1 MNKNYLMLLALVA
14 LGLSA
19 CRSDERT
26 PSGGGYLAVRVAADN
41 EVVSAASRAEG
52 DGIPDVGDFSLSI
65 AKENGELVSKWD
77 KFSDYDAEATVVP
90 VGTYTVSASYGD
102 ATTEGF
108 DGLSYAG
115 STTAN
120 VAEGETTD
128 VTIDC
133 TINKARVSIS
143 YTDAFKSYFTSYSA
157 YVSSSRGNKIDYTA
171 DETRAAYFTPGN
183 LDVYLNVT
191 RPGVS
196 GSVALKVKTLAAEVK
211 HEYRLT
217 MDVDAGTS
225 TLNIIFNDDPESTQN
240 VEFNISDA
248 ALNAP
253 APTIVAHGFTSDEPM
268 EVVEG
273 GSVEGTL
280 QAYLNAPSGLASC
293 ELVTSSAALKAQGWP
308 EKVDL
313 MALSAEDQQKL
324 TELGLVM
331 KGLGSTHDKIATV
344 EFQNVVPYLYCTGDG
359 NEEHSFTL
367 TATDVYGKTTEP
379 PLVLNVTS
387 CNNGFAVTLPES
399 VPYGSNTMSFTMNLE
414 GDASKVKF
422 YYSAY
427 GADQLFTEDNVSIF
441 SDGTTH
447 TVTLTYPDPLIDTES
462 DVKFKAEYGSKTI
475 ENTFKVEDPALTLS
489 LKNGDADVWA
499 VPYLYCTG
507 DGNEEHSFT
516 LTATDVYG
524 KTTEPPLVLNV
535 TSCNNGFAV
544 TLPESVPYGS
554 NTMSFTMNL
563 EGDASKV
570 KFYYSAY
577 GADQLF
583 TEDNVSIFSDG
594 TTHTVTLTYPDPLI
608 DTESDVKFKAEYGS
622 KTIENTFK
630 VEDPALTLSL
640 KNGDADVWAK
650 HVNFQ
655 VAASA
660 KSRSSRTVSAS
671 TIEIQY
677 KDSDDTWKKC
687 ENVSFDGQNGFEI
700 KGLISNTSYTFRAVY
715 LQREYSNEQTIK
727 TEEELGVPNA
737 GMEEWF
743 SNKIAE
749 DGTDLSG
756 NNKVYW
762 NKWYPWTENDEK
774 SKGWNTLNQTTTQYG
789 AKPSTF
795 LGLPT
800 SPYVGCCYTTNSG
813 TIRTDDKNTGTYAAL
828 IRTVGWGKGN
838 TANAFSGN
846 MGTCE
851 NVTPGELYLGTYDV
865 ASHQPKYGYSFVSRP
880 SAIQF
885 MYKYQPKNAVD
896 WFEVMVEV
904 KDASGNVLANK
915 TITKTG
921 EVSTYTSEKIELE
934 YTVAAKAA
942 ILSIIFKSSGNEN
955 CWGANT
961 DNLNPP
967 PGANLSDGE
976 YVGSQLYIDDVELIY
991 EY

>member
-41 EVVSAASRAEG
+41 EVFSAASRAEG

-157 YVSSSRGNKIDYTA
+157 YISSSRGNKIDYTA

-253 APTIVAHGFTSDEPM
+253 APTIVAHGFTSGEEAM

-344 EFQNVVPYLYCTGDG
+344 EFQNVIPYLYCTGDE

-367 TATDVYGKTTEP
+367 TATDVYGKTTETS
-379 PLVLNVTS
+379 LVVTS
-387 CNNGFAVTLPES
+387 RNNGFAVTLPES
-399 VPYGSNTMSFTMNLE
+399 VPYGSKTMRFTMNLE
-414 GDASKVKF
+414 GDASKVTF
-422 YYSAY
+422 YYFDY
-427 GADQLFTEDNVSIF
+427 GNFQQFDAENVSI
-441 SDGTTH
+441 SSEGTTH

-462 DVKFKAEYGSKTI
+462 DVKFKAQYGSKTI
-475 ENTFKVEDPALTLS
+475 EKAFKVEDPELTLS

-499 VPYLYCTG
+499 T
-507 DGNEEHSFT
+507 
-516 LTATDVYG
+516 
-524 KTTEPPLVLNV
+524 K
-535 TSCNNGFAV
+535 
-544 TLPESVPYGS
+544 
-554 NTMSFTMNL
+554 
-563 EGDASKV
+563 
-570 KFYYSAY
+570 AY
-577 GADQLF
+577 
-583 TEDNVSIFSDG
+583 V
-594 TTHTVTLTYPDPLI
+594 
-608 DTESDVKFKAEYGS
+608 
-622 KTIENTFK
+622 K
-630 VEDPALTLSL
+630 VE
-640 KNGDADVWAK
+640 
-650 HVNFQ
+650 
-655 VAASA
+655 ASA
-660 KSRSSRTVSAS
+660 KSRASRTISSS
-671 TIEIQY
+671 TVEIQY
-677 KDSDDTWKKC
+677 KDGEVWKVWPNQSYDS
-687 ENVSFDGQNGFEI
+687 E
-700 KGLISNTSYTFRAVY
+700 KGLFLLTGMGEGATDTNGVAYTLRAAYKRSGEVVTYSGELPITTEAKTQIPNSGFDDWYTDSKEQWSVGLFKNIKWFFYYPFQQGDEGHWWSTNNERAQAWTVAPVYVTTCPAVIYTYDTRTGEGKAAEIHTSGSGGEYASTSTSMYPESAFAGSIFIGSYSWSDKSEHKSLGHSFNTRPLGLSFWYKYKPYKTDAFKVLVEVKSGETVIAAGEYVPEAYSSEDLEYQQHTISLEYTNSLLKATSISVQFLST
-715 LQREYSNEQTIK
+715 NK
-727 TEEELGVPNA
+727 TS
-737 GMEEWF
+737 F
-743 SNKIAE
+743 
-749 DGTDLSG
+749 
-756 NNKVYW
+756 
-762 NKWYPWTENDEK
+762 TENDLQK
-774 SKGWNTLNQTTTQYG
+774 NGTLTLTDCADSWNAHFG
-789 AKPSTF
+789 SF
-795 LGLPT
+795 L
-800 SPYVGCCYTTNSG
+800 
-813 TIRTDDKNTGTYAAL
+813 K
-828 IRTVGWGKGN
+828 
-838 TANAFSGN
+838 
-846 MGTCE
+846 
-851 NVTPGELYLGTYDV
+851 
-865 ASHQPKYGYSFVSRP
+865 
-880 SAIQF
+880 
-885 MYKYQPKNAVD
+885 
-896 WFEVMVEV
+896 
-904 KDASGNVLANK
+904 
-915 TITKTG
+915 
-921 EVSTYTSEKIELE
+921 
-934 YTVAAKAA
+934 
-942 ILSIIFKSSGNEN
+942 
-955 CWGANT
+955 
-961 DNLNPP
+961 
-967 PGANLSDGE
+967 
-976 YVGSQLYIDDVELIY
+976 IDDVELIY
-991 EY
+991 E

>member
-253 APTIVAHGFTSDEPM
+253 APTIVAHGFTSGEAM

-280 QAYLNAPSGLASC
+280 QAYLNAPSGLAGC

-367 TATDVYGKTTEP
+367 TATDVYGKTTETS
-379 PLVLNVTS
+379 LVVTS
-387 CNNGFAVTLPES
+387 RNNGFAVTLPES

-414 GDASKVKF
+414 GDASKVTF
-422 YYSAY
+422 YYFDY
-427 GADQLFTEDNVSIF
+427 GDFQQFDAENVSI
-441 SDGTTH
+441 SSEGTTH
-447 TVTLTYPDPLIDTES
+447 TVTLTFPDPLIDTES
-462 DVKFKAEYGSKTI
+462 DVQFKAEYGSKTI
-475 ENTFKVEDPALTLS
+475 E
-489 LKNGDADVWA
+489 
-499 VPYLYCTG
+499 
-507 DGNEEHSFT
+507 
-516 LTATDVYG
+516 
-524 KTTEPPLVLNV
+524 
-535 TSCNNGFAV
+535 
-544 TLPESVPYGS
+544 
-554 NTMSFTMNL
+554 
-563 EGDASKV
+563 
-570 KFYYSAY
+570 
-577 GADQLF
+577 
-583 TEDNVSIFSDG
+583 
-594 TTHTVTLTYPDPLI
+594 
-608 DTESDVKFKAEYGS
+608 KA
-622 KTIENTFK
+622 FK

-655 VAASA
+655 VSSNTDDGWVASA
-660 KSRSSRTVSAS
+660 DNV
-671 TIEIQY
+671 IIQY
-677 KDSDDTWKKC
+677 MDNKVWK
-687 ENVSFDGQNGFEI
+687 NVSFTYSTTGYEVTGLSSGQ
-700 KGLISNTSYTFRAVY
+700 SYTFRVIGKDD
-715 LQREYSNEQTIK
+715 QTK
-727 TEEELGVPNA
+727 TSAFVDITTESELSVPNA
-737 GMEEWF
+737 EMEDWHANPQ
-743 SNKIAE
+743 NKNWE
-749 DGTDLSG
+749 MWYVCNSG
-756 NNKVYW
+756 
-762 NKWYPWTENDEK
+762 ENPV
-774 SKGWNTLNQTTTQYG
+774 WNTMNQLTTSDGGNYRYN
-789 AKPSTF
+789 A
-795 LGLPT
+795 
-800 SPYVGCCYTTNSG
+800 NSG
-813 TIRTDDKNTGTYAAL
+813 TIRTDGKNGGYAAR
-828 IRTVGWGKGN
+828 IRAVGWGRNNAALGS
-838 TANAFSGN
+838 ANAKY
-846 MGTCE
+846 GT
-851 NVTPGELYLGTYDV
+851 VGELYLGYYDSEAKKAVYDGIEFTSRPKSLSFDYKYTPGKGGDQYYAEIVILNKQGDV
-865 ASHQPKYGYSFVSRP
+865 ATEIGRGLLRKGNSVQEWSSTSVDIVYTEEGKKLK
-880 SAIQF
+880 ATN
-885 MYKYQPKNAVD
+885 MYIV
-896 WFEVMVEV
+896 
-904 KDASGNVLANK
+904 
-915 TITKTG
+915 
-921 EVSTYTSEKIELE
+921 
-934 YTVAAKAA
+934 
-942 ILSIIFKSSGNEN
+942 FKSGDKSDNSSF
-955 CWGANT
+955 NT
-961 DNLNPP
+961 VPSF
-967 PGANLSDGE
+967 GNLSKGE
-976 YVGSQLYIDDVELIY
+976 YVGSEFFVDNIVLNY
-991 EY
+991 E

>member
-108 DGLSYAG
+108 DGLSYVG

-253 APTIVAHGFTSDEPM
+253 APTIVAHGFTSGEAM

-367 TATDVYGKTTEP
+367 TATDVYGKTTET

-387 CNNGFAVTLPES
+387 RNNGFAVTLPES

-422 YYSAY
+422 YYY
-427 GADQLFTEDNVSIF
+427 NLGAFQLFTSENVSI
-441 SDGTTH
+441 SSEGTTH
-447 TVTLTYPDPLIDTES
+447 IVTLTYPDPLIDTES

-475 ENTFKVEDPALTLS
+475 EKTFKVEDPELTLS
-489 LKNGDADVWA
+489 LKNGDVDVWA
-499 VPYLYCTG
+499 T
-507 DGNEEHSFT
+507 
-516 LTATDVYG
+516 
-524 KTTEPPLVLNV
+524 K
-535 TSCNNGFAV
+535 
-544 TLPESVPYGS
+544 
-554 NTMSFTMNL
+554 
-563 EGDASKV
+563 
-570 KFYYSAY
+570 AY
-577 GADQLF
+577 
-583 TEDNVSIFSDG
+583 V
-594 TTHTVTLTYPDPLI
+594 
-608 DTESDVKFKAEYGS
+608 
-622 KTIENTFK
+622 K
-630 VEDPALTLSL
+630 VE
-640 KNGDADVWAK
+640 
-650 HVNFQ
+650 
-655 VAASA
+655 ASA
-660 KSRSSRTVSAS
+660 KSRASRTISSS
-671 TIEIQY
+671 TVEIQY
-677 KDSDDTWKKC
+677 KDGEVWKVWPNQSYDS
-687 ENVSFDGQNGFEI
+687 E
-700 KGLISNTSYTFRAVY
+700 KGLFLLTGMGEGATDTNGVAYTLRAAYKRSGEVVTYSGELPITTEAKTQIPNSGFDDWYTDSKEQWSVGLFKNIKWFFYYPFQQGDEGHWWSTNNERAQAWTVAPVYVTTCPAVIYTYDTRTGEGKAAEIHTSGSGGEYASTSTSMYPESAFAGSIFIGSYSWSDKSEHKSLGHSFNTRPLGLSFWYKYKPYKTDAFKVLVEVKSGETVIAAGEYVPEAYSSEDLEYQQHTISLEYTNSLLKATSISVQFLST
-715 LQREYSNEQTIK
+715 NK
-727 TEEELGVPNA
+727 TS
-737 GMEEWF
+737 F
-743 SNKIAE
+743 
-749 DGTDLSG
+749 
-756 NNKVYW
+756 
-762 NKWYPWTENDEK
+762 TENDLQK
-774 SKGWNTLNQTTTQYG
+774 NGTLTLTDCADSWNAHFG
-789 AKPSTF
+789 SF
-795 LGLPT
+795 L
-800 SPYVGCCYTTNSG
+800 
-813 TIRTDDKNTGTYAAL
+813 K
-828 IRTVGWGKGN
+828 
-838 TANAFSGN
+838 
-846 MGTCE
+846 
-851 NVTPGELYLGTYDV
+851 
-865 ASHQPKYGYSFVSRP
+865 
-880 SAIQF
+880 
-885 MYKYQPKNAVD
+885 
-896 WFEVMVEV
+896 
-904 KDASGNVLANK
+904 
-915 TITKTG
+915 
-921 EVSTYTSEKIELE
+921 
-934 YTVAAKAA
+934 
-942 ILSIIFKSSGNEN
+942 
-955 CWGANT
+955 
-961 DNLNPP
+961 
-967 PGANLSDGE
+967 
-976 YVGSQLYIDDVELIY
+976 IDDVELIY
-991 EY
+991 E

>member
-41 EVVSAASRAEG
+41 EVVSATSRAEG

-253 APTIVAHGFTSDEPM
+253 APTIVAHGFTSDEAM

-367 TATDVYGKTTEP
+367 TATDVYGKTTET

-387 CNNGFAVTLPES
+387 RNNGFAVTLPES

-414 GDASKVKF
+414 GDASKVTF
-422 YYSAY
+422 YYFDY
-427 GADQLFTEDNVSIF
+427 GNFQPFDAENVSI
-441 SDGTTH
+441 SSEGTTH
-447 TVTLTYPDPLIDTES
+447 TVTLTYPESMIDTES
-462 DVKFKAEYGSKTI
+462 DVQFKAEYGSKII
-475 ENTFKVEDPALTLS
+475 EKTFKVEDPALTLS

-499 VPYLYCTG
+499 T
-507 DGNEEHSFT
+507 
-516 LTATDVYG
+516 
-524 KTTEPPLVLNV
+524 K
-535 TSCNNGFAV
+535 
-544 TLPESVPYGS
+544 
-554 NTMSFTMNL
+554 
-563 EGDASKV
+563 
-570 KFYYSAY
+570 AY
-577 GADQLF
+577 
-583 TEDNVSIFSDG
+583 V
-594 TTHTVTLTYPDPLI
+594 
-608 DTESDVKFKAEYGS
+608 
-622 KTIENTFK
+622 K
-630 VEDPALTLSL
+630 VE
-640 KNGDADVWAK
+640 
-650 HVNFQ
+650 
-655 VAASA
+655 ASA
-660 KSRSSRTVSAS
+660 KSRASRTISSS
-671 TIEIQY
+671 TVEIQY
-677 KDSDDTWKKC
+677 KDGEVWKVWPNQSYDS
-687 ENVSFDGQNGFEI
+687 E
-700 KGLISNTSYTFRAVY
+700 KGLFLLTGMGEGATDTNGVAYTLRAAYKRSGEVVTYSGELPITTEAKTQIPNSGFDDWYTDSKEQWSVGLFKNIKWFFYYPYQQGDEGHWWSTNNERAQAWTVAPVYVTTCPAVIYTYDTRTGEGKAAEIHTSGSGGEYASTSISMYPESAFAGSIFIGSYSWSDKSEHKSLGHSFNTRPLGLSFWYKYKPYKTDAFKVLVEVKSGETVIAAGEYVPEAYSSEDLEYQQHTISLEYTNSLLKATSISVQF
-715 LQREYSNEQTIK
+715 LSTNK
-727 TEEELGVPNA
+727 TS
-737 GMEEWF
+737 F
-743 SNKIAE
+743 
-749 DGTDLSG
+749 
-756 NNKVYW
+756 
-762 NKWYPWTENDEK
+762 TENDLQK
-774 SKGWNTLNQTTTQYG
+774 NGTLTLTDCADSWNAHFG
-789 AKPSTF
+789 SF
-795 LGLPT
+795 L
-800 SPYVGCCYTTNSG
+800 
-813 TIRTDDKNTGTYAAL
+813 K
-828 IRTVGWGKGN
+828 
-838 TANAFSGN
+838 
-846 MGTCE
+846 
-851 NVTPGELYLGTYDV
+851 
-865 ASHQPKYGYSFVSRP
+865 
-880 SAIQF
+880 
-885 MYKYQPKNAVD
+885 
-896 WFEVMVEV
+896 
-904 KDASGNVLANK
+904 
-915 TITKTG
+915 
-921 EVSTYTSEKIELE
+921 
-934 YTVAAKAA
+934 
-942 ILSIIFKSSGNEN
+942 
-955 CWGANT
+955 
-961 DNLNPP
+961 
-967 PGANLSDGE
+967 
-976 YVGSQLYIDDVELIY
+976 IDDVELIY
-991 EY
+991 E

>member
-253 APTIVAHGFTSDEPM
+253 APTIVAHGFTSGEEAM

-280 QAYLNAPSGLASC
+280 QAYLNAPSGLAGC

-367 TATDVYGKTTEP
+367 TATDVYGKTTET

-387 CNNGFAVTLPES
+387 RNNGFAVTLPES

-422 YYSAY
+422 YYY
-427 GADQLFTEDNVSIF
+427 NLGAFQLFTSENVSI
-441 SDGTTH
+441 SSEGTTH

-462 DVKFKAEYGSKTI
+462 DVKFKAQYGSKTI
-475 ENTFKVEDPALTLS
+475 EKAFKVEDPELTLS

-499 VPYLYCTG
+499 T
-507 DGNEEHSFT
+507 
-516 LTATDVYG
+516 
-524 KTTEPPLVLNV
+524 K
-535 TSCNNGFAV
+535 
-544 TLPESVPYGS
+544 
-554 NTMSFTMNL
+554 
-563 EGDASKV
+563 
-570 KFYYSAY
+570 AY
-577 GADQLF
+577 
-583 TEDNVSIFSDG
+583 V
-594 TTHTVTLTYPDPLI
+594 
-608 DTESDVKFKAEYGS
+608 
-622 KTIENTFK
+622 K
-630 VEDPALTLSL
+630 VE
-640 KNGDADVWAK
+640 
-650 HVNFQ
+650 
-655 VAASA
+655 ASA
-660 KSRSSRTVSAS
+660 KSRASRTISSS
-671 TIEIQY
+671 TVEIQY
-677 KDSDDTWKKC
+677 KDGEVWKVWPNQSYDS
-687 ENVSFDGQNGFEI
+687 E
-700 KGLISNTSYTFRAVY
+700 KGLFLLTGMGEGATDTNGVAYTLRAAYKRSGEVVTYSGELPITTEAKTQIPNSGFDDWYTDSKEQWSVGLFKNIKWFFYYPFQQGDEGHWWSTNNERAQAWTVAPVYVTTCPAVIYTYDTRTGEGKAAEIHTSGSGGEYASTSTSMYPESAFAGSIFIGSYSWSDKSEHKSLGHSFNTRPLGLSFWYKYKPYKTDAFKVLVEVKSGETVIAAGEYVPEAYSSEDLEYQQHTISLEYTNSLLKATSISVQFLST
-715 LQREYSNEQTIK
+715 NK
-727 TEEELGVPNA
+727 TS
-737 GMEEWF
+737 F
-743 SNKIAE
+743 
-749 DGTDLSG
+749 
-756 NNKVYW
+756 
-762 NKWYPWTENDEK
+762 TENDLQK
-774 SKGWNTLNQTTTQYG
+774 NGTLTLTDCADSWNAHFG
-789 AKPSTF
+789 SF
-795 LGLPT
+795 L
-800 SPYVGCCYTTNSG
+800 
-813 TIRTDDKNTGTYAAL
+813 K
-828 IRTVGWGKGN
+828 
-838 TANAFSGN
+838 
-846 MGTCE
+846 
-851 NVTPGELYLGTYDV
+851 
-865 ASHQPKYGYSFVSRP
+865 
-880 SAIQF
+880 
-885 MYKYQPKNAVD
+885 
-896 WFEVMVEV
+896 
-904 KDASGNVLANK
+904 
-915 TITKTG
+915 
-921 EVSTYTSEKIELE
+921 
-934 YTVAAKAA
+934 
-942 ILSIIFKSSGNEN
+942 
-955 CWGANT
+955 
-961 DNLNPP
+961 
-967 PGANLSDGE
+967 
-976 YVGSQLYIDDVELIY
+976 IDDVELIY
-991 EY
+991 E

>member
-108 DGLSYAG
+108 DGLSYVG

-253 APTIVAHGFTSDEPM
+253 APTIVAHGFTSGEAM

-280 QAYLNAPSGLASC
+280 QAYLNAPSGLAGC

-367 TATDVYGKTTEP
+367 TATDVYGKTTET

-387 CNNGFAVTLPES
+387 RNNGFAVTLPES

-422 YYSAY
+422 YYY
-427 GADQLFTEDNVSIF
+427 NLGAFQLFTSENVSI
-441 SDGTTH
+441 SSEGTTH

-475 ENTFKVEDPALTLS
+475 EKTFKVEDPELTLS
-489 LKNGDADVWA
+489 LKNGDVDVWA
-499 VPYLYCTG
+499 T
-507 DGNEEHSFT
+507 
-516 LTATDVYG
+516 
-524 KTTEPPLVLNV
+524 K
-535 TSCNNGFAV
+535 
-544 TLPESVPYGS
+544 
-554 NTMSFTMNL
+554 
-563 EGDASKV
+563 
-570 KFYYSAY
+570 AY
-577 GADQLF
+577 
-583 TEDNVSIFSDG
+583 V
-594 TTHTVTLTYPDPLI
+594 
-608 DTESDVKFKAEYGS
+608 
-622 KTIENTFK
+622 K
-630 VEDPALTLSL
+630 VE
-640 KNGDADVWAK
+640 
-650 HVNFQ
+650 
-655 VAASA
+655 ASA
-660 KSRSSRTVSAS
+660 KSRASRTISSS
-671 TIEIQY
+671 TVEIQY
-677 KDSDDTWKKC
+677 KDGEVWKVWPNQSYDS
-687 ENVSFDGQNGFEI
+687 E
-700 KGLISNTSYTFRAVY
+700 KGLFLLTGMGEGATDTNGVAYTLRAAYKRSGEVVTYSGELPITTEAKTQIPNSGFDDWYTDSKEQWSVGLFKNIKWFFYYPFQQGDEGHWWSTNNERAQAWTVAPVYVTTCPAVIYTYDTRTGEGKAAEIHTSGSGGEYASTSTSMYPESAFAGSIFIGSYSWSDKSEHKSLGHSFNTRPLGLSFWYKYKPYKTDAFKVLVEVKSGETVIAAGEYVPEAYSSEDLEYQQHTISLEYTNSLLEATSISVQFLST
-715 LQREYSNEQTIK
+715 NK
-727 TEEELGVPNA
+727 TS
-737 GMEEWF
+737 F
-743 SNKIAE
+743 
-749 DGTDLSG
+749 
-756 NNKVYW
+756 
-762 NKWYPWTENDEK
+762 TENDLQK
-774 SKGWNTLNQTTTQYG
+774 NGTLTLTDCADSWNAHFG
-789 AKPSTF
+789 SF
-795 LGLPT
+795 L
-800 SPYVGCCYTTNSG
+800 
-813 TIRTDDKNTGTYAAL
+813 K
-828 IRTVGWGKGN
+828 
-838 TANAFSGN
+838 
-846 MGTCE
+846 
-851 NVTPGELYLGTYDV
+851 
-865 ASHQPKYGYSFVSRP
+865 
-880 SAIQF
+880 
-885 MYKYQPKNAVD
+885 
-896 WFEVMVEV
+896 
-904 KDASGNVLANK
+904 
-915 TITKTG
+915 
-921 EVSTYTSEKIELE
+921 
-934 YTVAAKAA
+934 
-942 ILSIIFKSSGNEN
+942 
-955 CWGANT
+955 
-961 DNLNPP
+961 
-967 PGANLSDGE
+967 
-976 YVGSQLYIDDVELIY
+976 IDDVELIY
-991 EY
+991 E

>member
-41 EVVSAASRAEG
+41 EVVSATSRAEG

-253 APTIVAHGFTSDEPM
+253 APTIVAHGFTSGEAM

-280 QAYLNAPSGLASC
+280 QAYLNAPSGLAGC

-367 TATDVYGKTTEP
+367 TATDVYGKTTET

-387 CNNGFAVTLPES
+387 RNNGFAVTLPES

-427 GADQLFTEDNVSIF
+427 GADQLFTEDNVFIS

-447 TVTLTYPDPLIDTES
+447 TVTLIYPDPLIDTES

-475 ENTFKVEDPALTLS
+475 EKTFKVEDPELTLS

-499 VPYLYCTG
+499 T
-507 DGNEEHSFT
+507 
-516 LTATDVYG
+516 
-524 KTTEPPLVLNV
+524 K
-535 TSCNNGFAV
+535 
-544 TLPESVPYGS
+544 
-554 NTMSFTMNL
+554 
-563 EGDASKV
+563 
-570 KFYYSAY
+570 AY
-577 GADQLF
+577 
-583 TEDNVSIFSDG
+583 V
-594 TTHTVTLTYPDPLI
+594 
-608 DTESDVKFKAEYGS
+608 
-622 KTIENTFK
+622 K
-630 VEDPALTLSL
+630 VE
-640 KNGDADVWAK
+640 
-650 HVNFQ
+650 
-655 VAASA
+655 ASA
-660 KSRSSRTVSAS
+660 KSRASRTISSS
-671 TIEIQY
+671 TVEIQY
-677 KDSDDTWKKC
+677 KDGEVWKVWPNQSYDS
-687 ENVSFDGQNGFEI
+687 E
-700 KGLISNTSYTFRAVY
+700 KGLFLLTGMGEGATDTNGVAYTLRAAYKRSGEVVTYSGELPITTEAKTQIPNSGFDDWYTDSKEQWSVGLFKNIKWFFYYPYQQGDEGHWWSTNNERAQAWTVAPVYVTTCPAVIYTYDTRTGEGKAAEIHTSGSGGEYASTSTSMYPESAFAGSIFIGSYSWSDKSEHKSLGHSFNTRPLGLSFWYKYKPYKTDAFKVLVEVKSGETVIAAGEYVPEAYSSEDLEYQQHTISLEYTNSLLKATSISVQFLST
-715 LQREYSNEQTIK
+715 NK
-727 TEEELGVPNA
+727 TS
-737 GMEEWF
+737 F
-743 SNKIAE
+743 
-749 DGTDLSG
+749 
-756 NNKVYW
+756 
-762 NKWYPWTENDEK
+762 TENDLQK
-774 SKGWNTLNQTTTQYG
+774 NGTLTLTDCADSWNAHFG
-789 AKPSTF
+789 SF
-795 LGLPT
+795 L
-800 SPYVGCCYTTNSG
+800 
-813 TIRTDDKNTGTYAAL
+813 K
-828 IRTVGWGKGN
+828 
-838 TANAFSGN
+838 
-846 MGTCE
+846 
-851 NVTPGELYLGTYDV
+851 
-865 ASHQPKYGYSFVSRP
+865 
-880 SAIQF
+880 
-885 MYKYQPKNAVD
+885 
-896 WFEVMVEV
+896 
-904 KDASGNVLANK
+904 
-915 TITKTG
+915 
-921 EVSTYTSEKIELE
+921 
-934 YTVAAKAA
+934 
-942 ILSIIFKSSGNEN
+942 
-955 CWGANT
+955 
-961 DNLNPP
+961 
-967 PGANLSDGE
+967 
-976 YVGSQLYIDDVELIY
+976 IDDVELIY
-991 EY
+991 E

>member
-41 EVVSAASRAEG
+41 EVVSATSRAEG

-253 APTIVAHGFTSDEPM
+253 APTIVAHGFTSGEAM

-280 QAYLNAPSGLASC
+280 QAYLNAPSGLAGC

-367 TATDVYGKTTEP
+367 TATDVYGKTTET

-387 CNNGFAVTLPES
+387 RNNGFAVTLPES

-427 GADQLFTEDNVSIF
+427 GADQLFTEDNVFIS

-447 TVTLTYPDPLIDTES
+447 TVTLIYPDPLIDTES

-475 ENTFKVEDPALTLS
+475 EKTFKVEDPELTLS

-499 VPYLYCTG
+499 T
-507 DGNEEHSFT
+507 
-516 LTATDVYG
+516 
-524 KTTEPPLVLNV
+524 K
-535 TSCNNGFAV
+535 
-544 TLPESVPYGS
+544 
-554 NTMSFTMNL
+554 
-563 EGDASKV
+563 
-570 KFYYSAY
+570 AY
-577 GADQLF
+577 
-583 TEDNVSIFSDG
+583 V
-594 TTHTVTLTYPDPLI
+594 
-608 DTESDVKFKAEYGS
+608 
-622 KTIENTFK
+622 K
-630 VEDPALTLSL
+630 VE
-640 KNGDADVWAK
+640 
-650 HVNFQ
+650 
-655 VAASA
+655 ASA
-660 KSRSSRTVSAS
+660 KSRASRTISSS
-671 TIEIQY
+671 TVEIQY
-677 KDSDDTWKKC
+677 KDGEVWKVWPNQSYDS
-687 ENVSFDGQNGFEI
+687 E
-700 KGLISNTSYTFRAVY
+700 KGLFLLTGMGEGATDTNGVAYTLRAAYKRGGEVVTYSGELPITTEAKTQIPNSGFDDWYTDSKEQWSVGLFKNIKWFFYYPYQQGDEGHWWSTNNERAQAWTVAPVYVTTCPAVIYTYDTRTGEGKAAEIHTSGSGGEYASTSTSMYPESAFAGSIFIGSYSWSDKSEHKSLGHSFNTRPLGLSFWYKYKPYKTDAFKVLVEVKSGETVIAAGEYVPEAYSSEDLEYQQHTISLEYTNSLLKATSISVQFLST
-715 LQREYSNEQTIK
+715 NK
-727 TEEELGVPNA
+727 TS
-737 GMEEWF
+737 F
-743 SNKIAE
+743 
-749 DGTDLSG
+749 
-756 NNKVYW
+756 
-762 NKWYPWTENDEK
+762 TENDLQK
-774 SKGWNTLNQTTTQYG
+774 NGTLTLTDCADSWNAHFG
-789 AKPSTF
+789 SF
-795 LGLPT
+795 L
-800 SPYVGCCYTTNSG
+800 
-813 TIRTDDKNTGTYAAL
+813 K
-828 IRTVGWGKGN
+828 
-838 TANAFSGN
+838 
-846 MGTCE
+846 
-851 NVTPGELYLGTYDV
+851 
-865 ASHQPKYGYSFVSRP
+865 
-880 SAIQF
+880 
-885 MYKYQPKNAVD
+885 
-896 WFEVMVEV
+896 
-904 KDASGNVLANK
+904 
-915 TITKTG
+915 
-921 EVSTYTSEKIELE
+921 
-934 YTVAAKAA
+934 
-942 ILSIIFKSSGNEN
+942 
-955 CWGANT
+955 
-961 DNLNPP
+961 
-967 PGANLSDGE
+967 
-976 YVGSQLYIDDVELIY
+976 IDDVELIY
-991 EY
+991 E

>member
-253 APTIVAHGFTSDEPM
+253 APTIVAHGFTSGEAM

-280 QAYLNAPSGLASC
+280 QAYLNAPSGLAGC

-367 TATDVYGKTTEP
+367 TATDVYGKTTET

-387 CNNGFAVTLPES
+387 RNNGFAVTLPES

-414 GDASKVKF
+414 GDTSKVTF
-422 YYSAY
+422 YYFAY
-427 GADQLFTEDNVSIF
+427 GAEQSFNAENVSI
-441 SDGTTH
+441 SSEGTTH

-462 DVKFKAEYGSKTI
+462 DVQFKAEYGSKTI
-475 ENTFKVEDPALTLS
+475 EKTFKVEDPALTLS

-499 VPYLYCTG
+499 T
-507 DGNEEHSFT
+507 
-516 LTATDVYG
+516 
-524 KTTEPPLVLNV
+524 K
-535 TSCNNGFAV
+535 
-544 TLPESVPYGS
+544 
-554 NTMSFTMNL
+554 
-563 EGDASKV
+563 
-570 KFYYSAY
+570 AY
-577 GADQLF
+577 
-583 TEDNVSIFSDG
+583 V
-594 TTHTVTLTYPDPLI
+594 
-608 DTESDVKFKAEYGS
+608 
-622 KTIENTFK
+622 K
-630 VEDPALTLSL
+630 VE
-640 KNGDADVWAK
+640 
-650 HVNFQ
+650 
-655 VAASA
+655 ASA
-660 KSRSSRTVSAS
+660 KSRASRTISSS
-671 TIEIQY
+671 TVEIQY
-677 KDSDDTWKKC
+677 KDGEVWKVWPNQSYDS
-687 ENVSFDGQNGFEI
+687 E
-700 KGLISNTSYTFRAVY
+700 KGLFLLTGMGEGATDTNGVSYTLRAAYKRGGEVVTYSGELPITTEAKTQIPNSGFDDWYTDSKEQWSVGLFKNIKWFFYYPYQQGDEGHWWSTNNERAQAWTVAPVY
-715 LQREYSNEQTIK
+715 VTTCPAVIYTYDTRTGEGKAAEIHTSGSGGEYASTSTSMYPESAFAGSIFIGSYSWSDKSEHKSLGHSFNTRPLGLSFWYKYKPYKTDAFKVLVEVKSGETVIAAGEYVPEAYSSEDLEYQQHTISLEYTNSLLKATSISVQFLSTNK
-727 TEEELGVPNA
+727 TS
-737 GMEEWF
+737 F
-743 SNKIAE
+743 
-749 DGTDLSG
+749 
-756 NNKVYW
+756 
-762 NKWYPWTENDEK
+762 TENDLQK
-774 SKGWNTLNQTTTQYG
+774 NGTLTLTDCADSWNAHFG
-789 AKPSTF
+789 SF
-795 LGLPT
+795 L
-800 SPYVGCCYTTNSG
+800 
-813 TIRTDDKNTGTYAAL
+813 K
-828 IRTVGWGKGN
+828 
-838 TANAFSGN
+838 
-846 MGTCE
+846 
-851 NVTPGELYLGTYDV
+851 
-865 ASHQPKYGYSFVSRP
+865 
-880 SAIQF
+880 
-885 MYKYQPKNAVD
+885 
-896 WFEVMVEV
+896 
-904 KDASGNVLANK
+904 
-915 TITKTG
+915 
-921 EVSTYTSEKIELE
+921 
-934 YTVAAKAA
+934 
-942 ILSIIFKSSGNEN
+942 
-955 CWGANT
+955 
-961 DNLNPP
+961 
-967 PGANLSDGE
+967 
-976 YVGSQLYIDDVELIY
+976 IDDVELIY
-991 EY
+991 E

>member
-253 APTIVAHGFTSDEPM
+253 APTIVAHGFTSGEAM

-359 NEEHSFTL
+359 NEEHSFKL

-387 CNNGFAVTLPES
+387 RNNGFAVTLPES

-422 YYSAY
+422 YYFDFGSFQ
-427 GADQLFTEDNVSIF
+427 QLAAENVLIS
-441 SDGTTH
+441 SEGTTH
-447 TVTLTYPDPLIDTES
+447 AVTLTFPDPLIDTES

-475 ENTFKVEDPALTLS
+475 EKAFKVEDPELTLS

-499 VPYLYCTG
+499 T
-507 DGNEEHSFT
+507 
-516 LTATDVYG
+516 
-524 KTTEPPLVLNV
+524 K
-535 TSCNNGFAV
+535 
-544 TLPESVPYGS
+544 
-554 NTMSFTMNL
+554 
-563 EGDASKV
+563 
-570 KFYYSAY
+570 AY
-577 GADQLF
+577 
-583 TEDNVSIFSDG
+583 V
-594 TTHTVTLTYPDPLI
+594 
-608 DTESDVKFKAEYGS
+608 
-622 KTIENTFK
+622 K
-630 VEDPALTLSL
+630 VE
-640 KNGDADVWAK
+640 
-650 HVNFQ
+650 
-655 VAASA
+655 ASA
-660 KSRSSRTVSAS
+660 KSRASRTISSS
-671 TIEIQY
+671 TVEIQY
-677 KDSDDTWKKC
+677 KDGEVWKVWPNQSYDSEKGLFLLTGLGEGATDT
-687 ENVSFDGQNGFEI
+687 NGVSYTLRAAYKRGGEAVTYSGELPITTEAKAQVGNAGFEEWHTDI
-700 KGLISNTSYTFRAVY
+700 YKFTATLAGTKEREWYLPWNTDEGDIWWAVN
-715 LQREYSNEQTIK
+715 SKK
-727 TEEELGVPNA
+727 TMLSECTNWNFDYKVFPTVS
-737 GMEEWF
+737 WSS
-743 SNKIAE
+743 SNKIEGDKSIQIATVATGAWAIPSGGSVTPHAGEIWIGTADDGGNHSSEGHAFMSRPSSISFWYQYAPVDSENFYMKVELKAE
-749 DGTDLSG
+749 DGTILAVNEISDGVAESSG
-756 NNKVYW
+756 RVI
-762 NKWYPWTENDEK
+762 
-774 SKGWNTLNQTTTQYG
+774 TL
-789 AKPSTF
+789 PF
-795 LGLPT
+795 
-800 SPYVGCCYTTNSG
+800 VYTT
-813 TIRTDDKNTGTYAAL
+813 D
-828 IRTVGWGKGN
+828 GK
-838 TANAFSGN
+838 
-846 MGTCE
+846 
-851 NVTPGELYLGTYDV
+851 
-865 ASHQPKYGYSFVSRP
+865 KVS
-880 SAIQF
+880 
-885 MYKYQPKNAVD
+885 
-896 WFEVMVEV
+896 
-904 KDASGNVLANK
+904 
-915 TITKTG
+915 
-921 EVSTYTSEKIELE
+921 
-934 YTVAAKAA
+934 
-942 ILSIIFKSSGNEN
+942 SIYMIFKSSTKDTPSY
-955 CWGANT
+955 NT
-961 DNLNPP
+961 GVTMEIAGRDQT
-967 PGANLSDGE
+967 SHI
-976 YVGSQLYIDDVELIY
+976 GSVLRIDDIVFNY
-991 EY
+991 E

>member
-157 YVSSSRGNKIDYTA
+157 YVSSSRGNKIDYTD

-253 APTIVAHGFTSDEPM
+253 APTIVAHGFTSGEAM

-280 QAYLNAPSGLASC
+280 QAYLNAPSGLAGC

-367 TATDVYGKTTEP
+367 TATDVYGKTTET

-387 CNNGFAVTLPES
+387 RNNGFAVTLPES

-422 YYSAY
+422 YYY
-427 GADQLFTEDNVSIF
+427 NLGAFQLFTSENVSI
-441 SDGTTH
+441 SSEGTTH

-462 DVKFKAEYGSKTI
+462 DVKFKAQYGSKTI
-475 ENTFKVEDPALTLS
+475 EKAFKVEDPELTLS
-489 LKNGDADVWA
+489 LKNGDVDVWA
-499 VPYLYCTG
+499 T
-507 DGNEEHSFT
+507 
-516 LTATDVYG
+516 
-524 KTTEPPLVLNV
+524 K
-535 TSCNNGFAV
+535 
-544 TLPESVPYGS
+544 
-554 NTMSFTMNL
+554 
-563 EGDASKV
+563 
-570 KFYYSAY
+570 AY
-577 GADQLF
+577 
-583 TEDNVSIFSDG
+583 V
-594 TTHTVTLTYPDPLI
+594 
-608 DTESDVKFKAEYGS
+608 
-622 KTIENTFK
+622 K
-630 VEDPALTLSL
+630 VE
-640 KNGDADVWAK
+640 
-650 HVNFQ
+650 
-655 VAASA
+655 ASA
-660 KSRSSRTVSAS
+660 KSRASRTISSS
-671 TIEIQY
+671 TVEIQY
-677 KDSDDTWKKC
+677 KDGEVWKVWPNQSYDS
-687 ENVSFDGQNGFEI
+687 E
-700 KGLISNTSYTFRAVY
+700 KGLFLLTGMGEGATDTNGVAYTLRAAYKRSGEVVTYSGELPITTEAKTQIPNSGFDDWYTDSKEQWSVGLFKNIKWFFYYPFQQGDEGHWWSTNNERAQAWTVAPVYVTTCPAVIYTYDTRTGEGKAAEIHTSGSGGEYASTSTSMYPESAFAGSIFIGSYSWSDKSEHKSLGHSFNTRPLGLSFWYKYKPYKTDAFKVLVEVKSGETVIAAGEYVPEAYSFEDLEYQQHTISLEYTNSLLKATSISVQFLST
-715 LQREYSNEQTIK
+715 NK
-727 TEEELGVPNA
+727 TS
-737 GMEEWF
+737 F
-743 SNKIAE
+743 
-749 DGTDLSG
+749 
-756 NNKVYW
+756 
-762 NKWYPWTENDEK
+762 TENDLQK
-774 SKGWNTLNQTTTQYG
+774 NGTLTLTDCADSWNAHFG
-789 AKPSTF
+789 SF
-795 LGLPT
+795 L
-800 SPYVGCCYTTNSG
+800 
-813 TIRTDDKNTGTYAAL
+813 K
-828 IRTVGWGKGN
+828 
-838 TANAFSGN
+838 
-846 MGTCE
+846 
-851 NVTPGELYLGTYDV
+851 
-865 ASHQPKYGYSFVSRP
+865 
-880 SAIQF
+880 
-885 MYKYQPKNAVD
+885 
-896 WFEVMVEV
+896 
-904 KDASGNVLANK
+904 
-915 TITKTG
+915 
-921 EVSTYTSEKIELE
+921 
-934 YTVAAKAA
+934 
-942 ILSIIFKSSGNEN
+942 
-955 CWGANT
+955 
-961 DNLNPP
+961 
-967 PGANLSDGE
+967 
-976 YVGSQLYIDDVELIY
+976 IDDVELIY
-991 EY
+991 E

>member
-41 EVVSAASRAEG
+41 EVVSATSRAEG

-253 APTIVAHGFTSDEPM
+253 APTIVAHGFTSDEAM

-280 QAYLNAPSGLASC
+280 QAYLNAPSGLAGC

-367 TATDVYGKTTEP
+367 TATDVYGKTTET

-387 CNNGFAVTLPES
+387 RNNGFAVTLPES

-427 GADQLFTEDNVSIF
+427 GADQLFTEDNVFIS

-447 TVTLTYPDPLIDTES
+447 TVTLIYPDPLIDTES

-475 ENTFKVEDPALTLS
+475 EKTFKVEDPELSLS

-499 VPYLYCTG
+499 T
-507 DGNEEHSFT
+507 
-516 LTATDVYG
+516 
-524 KTTEPPLVLNV
+524 K
-535 TSCNNGFAV
+535 
-544 TLPESVPYGS
+544 
-554 NTMSFTMNL
+554 
-563 EGDASKV
+563 
-570 KFYYSAY
+570 AY
-577 GADQLF
+577 
-583 TEDNVSIFSDG
+583 V
-594 TTHTVTLTYPDPLI
+594 
-608 DTESDVKFKAEYGS
+608 
-622 KTIENTFK
+622 K
-630 VEDPALTLSL
+630 VE
-640 KNGDADVWAK
+640 
-650 HVNFQ
+650 
-655 VAASA
+655 ASA
-660 KSRSSRTVSAS
+660 KSRASRTISSS
-671 TIEIQY
+671 TVEIQY
-677 KDSDDTWKKC
+677 KDGEVWKVWPNQSYDS
-687 ENVSFDGQNGFEI
+687 E
-700 KGLISNTSYTFRAVY
+700 KGLFLLTGMGEGATDTNGVAYTLRAAYKRSGEVVTYSGELPITTEAKTQIPNSGFDDWYTDSKEQWSVGLFKNIKWFFYYPYQQGDEGHWWSTNNERAQAWTVAPVYVTTCPAVIYTYDTRTGEGKAAEIHTSGSGGEYASTSISMYPESAFAGSIFIGSYSWSDKSEHKSLGHSFNTRPLGLSFWYKYKPYKTDAFKVLVEVKSGETVIAAGEYVPEAYSSEDLEYQQHTISLEYTNSLLKATSISVQF
-715 LQREYSNEQTIK
+715 LSTNK
-727 TEEELGVPNA
+727 TS
-737 GMEEWF
+737 F
-743 SNKIAE
+743 
-749 DGTDLSG
+749 
-756 NNKVYW
+756 
-762 NKWYPWTENDEK
+762 TENDLQK
-774 SKGWNTLNQTTTQYG
+774 NGTLTLTDCADSWNAHFG
-789 AKPSTF
+789 SF
-795 LGLPT
+795 L
-800 SPYVGCCYTTNSG
+800 
-813 TIRTDDKNTGTYAAL
+813 K
-828 IRTVGWGKGN
+828 
-838 TANAFSGN
+838 
-846 MGTCE
+846 
-851 NVTPGELYLGTYDV
+851 
-865 ASHQPKYGYSFVSRP
+865 
-880 SAIQF
+880 
-885 MYKYQPKNAVD
+885 
-896 WFEVMVEV
+896 
-904 KDASGNVLANK
+904 
-915 TITKTG
+915 
-921 EVSTYTSEKIELE
+921 
-934 YTVAAKAA
+934 
-942 ILSIIFKSSGNEN
+942 
-955 CWGANT
+955 
-961 DNLNPP
+961 
-967 PGANLSDGE
+967 
-976 YVGSQLYIDDVELIY
+976 IDDVELIY
-991 EY
+991 E

>member
-1 MNKNYLMLLALVA
+1 MLLALVA

-253 APTIVAHGFTSDEPM
+253 APTIVAHGFTSGEEAM

-367 TATDVYGKTTEP
+367 TATDVYGKTTET

-387 CNNGFAVTLPES
+387 RNNGFAVTLPES

-422 YYSAY
+422 YYY
-427 GADQLFTEDNVSIF
+427 NLGAFQLFTSENVSI
-441 SDGTTH
+441 SSEGTTH

-462 DVKFKAEYGSKTI
+462 DVKFKAQYGSKTI
-475 ENTFKVEDPALTLS
+475 EKAFKVEDPELTLS

-499 VPYLYCTG
+499 T
-507 DGNEEHSFT
+507 
-516 LTATDVYG
+516 
-524 KTTEPPLVLNV
+524 K
-535 TSCNNGFAV
+535 
-544 TLPESVPYGS
+544 
-554 NTMSFTMNL
+554 
-563 EGDASKV
+563 
-570 KFYYSAY
+570 AY
-577 GADQLF
+577 
-583 TEDNVSIFSDG
+583 V
-594 TTHTVTLTYPDPLI
+594 
-608 DTESDVKFKAEYGS
+608 
-622 KTIENTFK
+622 K
-630 VEDPALTLSL
+630 VE
-640 KNGDADVWAK
+640 
-650 HVNFQ
+650 
-655 VAASA
+655 ASA
-660 KSRSSRTVSAS
+660 KSRASRTISSS
-671 TIEIQY
+671 TVEIQY
-677 KDSDDTWKKC
+677 KDGEVWKVWPNQSYDS
-687 ENVSFDGQNGFEI
+687 E
-700 KGLISNTSYTFRAVY
+700 KGLFLLTGMGEGATDTNGVAYTLRAAYKRSGEVVTYSGELPITTEAKTQIPNSGFDDWYTDSKEQWSVGLFKNIKWFFYYPFQQGDEGHWWSTNNERAQAWTVAPVYVTTCPAVIYTYDTRTGEGKAAEIHTSGSGGEYASTSTSMYPESAFAGSIFIGSYSWSDKSEHKSLGHSFNTRPLGLSFWYKYKPYKTDAFKVLVEVKSGETVIAAGEYVPEAYSSEDLEYQQHTISLEYTNSLLKATSISVQFLST
-715 LQREYSNEQTIK
+715 NK
-727 TEEELGVPNA
+727 TS
-737 GMEEWF
+737 F
-743 SNKIAE
+743 
-749 DGTDLSG
+749 
-756 NNKVYW
+756 
-762 NKWYPWTENDEK
+762 TENDLQK
-774 SKGWNTLNQTTTQYG
+774 NGTLTLTDCADSWNAHFG
-789 AKPSTF
+789 SF
-795 LGLPT
+795 L
-800 SPYVGCCYTTNSG
+800 
-813 TIRTDDKNTGTYAAL
+813 K
-828 IRTVGWGKGN
+828 
-838 TANAFSGN
+838 
-846 MGTCE
+846 
-851 NVTPGELYLGTYDV
+851 
-865 ASHQPKYGYSFVSRP
+865 
-880 SAIQF
+880 
-885 MYKYQPKNAVD
+885 
-896 WFEVMVEV
+896 
-904 KDASGNVLANK
+904 
-915 TITKTG
+915 
-921 EVSTYTSEKIELE
+921 
-934 YTVAAKAA
+934 
-942 ILSIIFKSSGNEN
+942 
-955 CWGANT
+955 
-961 DNLNPP
+961 
-967 PGANLSDGE
+967 
-976 YVGSQLYIDDVELIY
+976 IDDVELIY
-991 EY
+991 E

>member
-1 MNKNYLMLLALVA
+1 MKWFLPLH
-14 LGLSA
+14 
-19 CRSDERT
+19 
-26 PSGGGYLAVRVAADN
+26 
-41 EVVSAASRAEG
+41 AEG

-253 APTIVAHGFTSDEPM
+253 APTIVAHGFTSGEAM

-280 QAYLNAPSGLASC
+280 QAYLNAPSGLAGC

-367 TATDVYGKTTEP
+367 TATDVYGKTTET

-387 CNNGFAVTLPES
+387 RNNGFAVTLPES

-422 YYSAY
+422 YYY
-427 GADQLFTEDNVSIF
+427 NLGAFQLFTSENVSI
-441 SDGTTH
+441 SSEGTTH

-475 ENTFKVEDPALTLS
+475 EKAFKVEDP
-489 LKNGDADVWA
+489 
-499 VPYLYCTG
+499 
-507 DGNEEHSFT
+507 E
-516 LTATDVYG
+516 
-524 KTTEPPLVLNV
+524 
-535 TSCNNGFAV
+535 
-544 TLPESVPYGS
+544 
-554 NTMSFTMNL
+554 
-563 EGDASKV
+563 
-570 KFYYSAY
+570 
-577 GADQLF
+577 
-583 TEDNVSIFSDG
+583 
-594 TTHTVTLTYPDPLI
+594 
-608 DTESDVKFKAEYGS
+608 
-622 KTIENTFK
+622 
-630 VEDPALTLSL
+630 LTLSL

-655 VAASA
+655 VSSNTDDGWVASA
-660 KSRSSRTVSAS
+660 DNV
-671 TIEIQY
+671 IIQY
-677 KDSDDTWKKC
+677 MD
-687 ENVSFDGQNGFEI
+687 
-700 KGLISNTSYTFRAVY
+700 
-715 LQREYSNEQTIK
+715 
-727 TEEELGVPNA
+727 
-737 GMEEWF
+737 
-743 SNKIAE
+743 NKA
-749 DGTDLSG
+749 
-756 NNKVYW
+756 
-762 NKWYPWTENDEK
+762 
-774 SKGWNTLNQTTTQYG
+774 
-789 AKPSTF
+789 
-795 LGLPT
+795 
-800 SPYVGCCYTTNSG
+800 
-813 TIRTDDKNTGTYAAL
+813 R
-828 IRTVGWGKGN
+828 R
-838 TANAFSGN
+838 
-846 MGTCE
+846 M
-851 NVTPGELYLGTYDV
+851 
-865 ASHQPKYGYSFVSRP
+865 
-880 SAIQF
+880 
-885 MYKYQPKNAVD
+885 
-896 WFEVMVEV
+896 
-904 KDASGNVLANK
+904 
-915 TITKTG
+915 
-921 EVSTYTSEKIELE
+921 
-934 YTVAAKAA
+934 
-942 ILSIIFKSSGNEN
+942 
-955 CWGANT
+955 
-961 DNLNPP
+961 
-967 PGANLSDGE
+967 
-976 YVGSQLYIDDVELIY
+976 
-991 EY
+991 

>member
-253 APTIVAHGFTSDEPM
+253 APTIVAHGFTSDEAM

-280 QAYLNAPSGLASC
+280 QAYLNAPSGLAGC

-367 TATDVYGKTTEP
+367 TATDVYGKTTET

-387 CNNGFAVTLPES
+387 RNNGFAVTLPES

-427 GADQLFTEDNVSIF
+427 GADQLFTEDNVSIS
-441 SDGTTH
+441 SDSTTH

-462 DVKFKAEYGSKTI
+462 DVKFKAEYGSKII
-475 ENTFKVEDPALTLS
+475 EKTFKVEDPALTLS
-489 LKNGDADVWA
+489 LMNGDADVWA
-499 VPYLYCTG
+499 T
-507 DGNEEHSFT
+507 
-516 LTATDVYG
+516 
-524 KTTEPPLVLNV
+524 K
-535 TSCNNGFAV
+535 
-544 TLPESVPYGS
+544 
-554 NTMSFTMNL
+554 
-563 EGDASKV
+563 
-570 KFYYSAY
+570 AY
-577 GADQLF
+577 
-583 TEDNVSIFSDG
+583 V
-594 TTHTVTLTYPDPLI
+594 
-608 DTESDVKFKAEYGS
+608 
-622 KTIENTFK
+622 K
-630 VEDPALTLSL
+630 VE
-640 KNGDADVWAK
+640 
-650 HVNFQ
+650 
-655 VAASA
+655 ASA
-660 KSRSSRTVSAS
+660 KSRVSRTISSS
-671 TIEIQY
+671 TVEIQY
-677 KDSDDTWKKC
+677 KDGEVW
-687 ENVSFDGQNGFEI
+687 NVWPNQSYDSE
-700 KGLISNTSYTFRAVY
+700 KGLFLLTGLGEGATDTNGVSYTLRAAYKRGEEVVTYSGELPITTEAKTQIPNSGFDDWYTDSKEQWSVGLFKNIKWFFYYPFQQGDEGHWWSTNNERAQAWTVAPVY
-715 LQREYSNEQTIK
+715 VTTCPAVIYTYDTRTGEGKAAEIHTSGSGGEYSSTSISMYPESAFAGSIFIGSYSWSDKSEHKSLGHSFNTRPLGLSFWYKYKPYKTDAFKVLVEVKSGETVIAAGEYVPEAYSSEDIEYQQHTISLEYTNSLLKATSISVQFLSTNK
-727 TEEELGVPNA
+727 TS
-737 GMEEWF
+737 F
-743 SNKIAE
+743 
-749 DGTDLSG
+749 
-756 NNKVYW
+756 
-762 NKWYPWTENDEK
+762 TENDLQK
-774 SKGWNTLNQTTTQYG
+774 NGTLTLTDCADSWNAHFG
-789 AKPSTF
+789 SF
-795 LGLPT
+795 L
-800 SPYVGCCYTTNSG
+800 
-813 TIRTDDKNTGTYAAL
+813 K
-828 IRTVGWGKGN
+828 
-838 TANAFSGN
+838 
-846 MGTCE
+846 
-851 NVTPGELYLGTYDV
+851 
-865 ASHQPKYGYSFVSRP
+865 
-880 SAIQF
+880 
-885 MYKYQPKNAVD
+885 
-896 WFEVMVEV
+896 
-904 KDASGNVLANK
+904 
-915 TITKTG
+915 
-921 EVSTYTSEKIELE
+921 
-934 YTVAAKAA
+934 
-942 ILSIIFKSSGNEN
+942 
-955 CWGANT
+955 
-961 DNLNPP
+961 
-967 PGANLSDGE
+967 
-976 YVGSQLYIDDVELIY
+976 IDDVELIY
-991 EY
+991 E

>member
-157 YVSSSRGNKIDYTA
+157 YISSSRGNKIDYTA

-253 APTIVAHGFTSDEPM
+253 APTIVAHGFTSGEAM

-280 QAYLNAPSGLASC
+280 QAYLNAPSGLAGC

-367 TATDVYGKTTEP
+367 TATDVYGKTTET

-387 CNNGFAVTLPES
+387 RNNGFAVTLPES

-422 YYSAY
+422 YYY
-427 GADQLFTEDNVSIF
+427 NLGAFQLFTSENVSI
-441 SDGTTH
+441 SSEGTTH

-462 DVKFKAEYGSKTI
+462 DVKFKAQYGSKTI
-475 ENTFKVEDPALTLS
+475 EKAFKVEDPELTLS
-489 LKNGDADVWA
+489 LKNGDVDVWA
-499 VPYLYCTG
+499 T
-507 DGNEEHSFT
+507 
-516 LTATDVYG
+516 
-524 KTTEPPLVLNV
+524 K
-535 TSCNNGFAV
+535 
-544 TLPESVPYGS
+544 
-554 NTMSFTMNL
+554 
-563 EGDASKV
+563 
-570 KFYYSAY
+570 AY
-577 GADQLF
+577 
-583 TEDNVSIFSDG
+583 V
-594 TTHTVTLTYPDPLI
+594 
-608 DTESDVKFKAEYGS
+608 
-622 KTIENTFK
+622 K
-630 VEDPALTLSL
+630 VE
-640 KNGDADVWAK
+640 
-650 HVNFQ
+650 
-655 VAASA
+655 ASA
-660 KSRSSRTVSAS
+660 KSRASRTISSS
-671 TIEIQY
+671 TVEIQY
-677 KDSDDTWKKC
+677 KDGEVWKVWPNQSYDS
-687 ENVSFDGQNGFEI
+687 E
-700 KGLISNTSYTFRAVY
+700 KGLFLLTGMGEGATDTNGVAYTLRAAYKRSGEVVTYSGELPITTEAKNQIPNSGFDDWYTDSKEQWSVGLFKNIKWFFYYPFQQGDEGHWWSTNNERAQAWTVAPVYVTTCPAVIYTYDTRTGEGKAAEIHTSGSGGEYASTSTSMYPESAFAGSIFIGSYSWSDKSEHKSLGHSFNTRPLGLSFWYKYKPYKTDAFKVLVEVKSGETVIAAGEYVPEAYSSEDLEYQQHTISLEYTNSLLKATSISVQFLST
-715 LQREYSNEQTIK
+715 NK
-727 TEEELGVPNA
+727 TS
-737 GMEEWF
+737 F
-743 SNKIAE
+743 
-749 DGTDLSG
+749 
-756 NNKVYW
+756 
-762 NKWYPWTENDEK
+762 TENDLQK
-774 SKGWNTLNQTTTQYG
+774 NGTLTLTDCADSWNAHFG
-789 AKPSTF
+789 SF
-795 LGLPT
+795 L
-800 SPYVGCCYTTNSG
+800 
-813 TIRTDDKNTGTYAAL
+813 K
-828 IRTVGWGKGN
+828 
-838 TANAFSGN
+838 
-846 MGTCE
+846 
-851 NVTPGELYLGTYDV
+851 
-865 ASHQPKYGYSFVSRP
+865 
-880 SAIQF
+880 
-885 MYKYQPKNAVD
+885 
-896 WFEVMVEV
+896 
-904 KDASGNVLANK
+904 
-915 TITKTG
+915 
-921 EVSTYTSEKIELE
+921 
-934 YTVAAKAA
+934 
-942 ILSIIFKSSGNEN
+942 
-955 CWGANT
+955 
-961 DNLNPP
+961 
-967 PGANLSDGE
+967 
-976 YVGSQLYIDDVELIY
+976 IDDVELIY
-991 EY
+991 E

>member
-157 YVSSSRGNKIDYTA
+157 YISSSRGNKIDYTA

-253 APTIVAHGFTSDEPM
+253 APTIVAHGFTSGEAM
-268 EVVEG
+268 VVVEG

-280 QAYLNAPSGLASC
+280 QAYLNAPSGLAGC
-293 ELVTSSAALKAQGWP
+293 KLVTSSAALKAQGWP
-308 EKVDL
+308 EEVDL

-367 TATDVYGKTTEP
+367 TATDVYGKTTGT

-387 CNNGFAVTLPES
+387 RNNGFAVTLPES
-399 VPYGSNTMSFTMNLE
+399 VPYGSYTMSFKMNLE
-414 GDASKVKF
+414 GDASKVTF
-422 YYSAY
+422 YYFAY
-427 GADQLFTEDNVSIF
+427 GAEQSFNAENVSI
-441 SDGTTH
+441 SSEGTTH
-447 TVTLTYPDPLIDTES
+447 IVTLTYPDPLIDTES

-475 ENTFKVEDPALTLS
+475 EK
-489 LKNGDADVWA
+489 
-499 VPYLYCTG
+499 
-507 DGNEEHSFT
+507 
-516 LTATDVYG
+516 
-524 KTTEPPLVLNV
+524 
-535 TSCNNGFAV
+535 
-544 TLPESVPYGS
+544 
-554 NTMSFTMNL
+554 
-563 EGDASKV
+563 
-570 KFYYSAY
+570 
-577 GADQLF
+577 
-583 TEDNVSIFSDG
+583 
-594 TTHTVTLTYPDPLI
+594 
-608 DTESDVKFKAEYGS
+608 
-622 KTIENTFK
+622 TFK

-700 KGLISNTSYTFRAVY
+700 KGLTSNTSYTFRAVY

-737 GMEEWF
+737 GMEDWYY
-743 SNKIAE
+743 
-749 DGTDLSG
+749 TRPSG
-756 NNKVYW
+756 VEYW
-762 NKWYPWTENDEK
+762 EVWYACKDSEQAV
-774 SKGWNTLNQTTTQYG
+774 WNTMNQLTTSEGGTTTFNGFNYSKIN
-789 AKPSTF
+789 A
-795 LGLPT
+795 
-800 SPYVGCCYTTNSG
+800 YRYNANSG
-813 TIRTDDKNTGTYAAL
+813 TIRAIGKDGGYAAQ
-828 IRTVGWGKGN
+828 IRAVGWGRGN
-838 TANAFSGN
+838 SAIGTANAKY
-846 MGTCE
+846 GT
-851 NVTPGELYLGTYDV
+851 VGELYLGYYDSEIKKGV
-865 ASHQPKYGYSFVSRP
+865 YDGIEFTSRP
-880 SAIQF
+880 KSLSF
-885 MYKYQPKNAVD
+885 DYKYTPGKGGDQYYAEIVILNKQGDVTT
-896 WFEVMVEV
+896 EIGRGLLR
-904 KDASGNVLANK
+904 SGDSVQEWSSANVG
-915 TITKTG
+915 I
-921 EVSTYTSEKIELE
+921 E
-934 YTVAAKAA
+934 YTEEGKKLKATNMY
-942 ILSIIFKSSGNEN
+942 IVFKSGDKADNDSF
-955 CWGANT
+955 NT
-961 DNLNPP
+961 V
-967 PGANLSDGE
+967 PGATNLSDGQ
-976 YVGSQLYIDDVELIY
+976 YVGSEFFVDNIVLNY
-991 EY
+991 E

>member
-253 APTIVAHGFTSDEPM
+253 APTIVAHGFTSGEAM

-367 TATDVYGKTTEP
+367 TATDVYGKTTET

-387 CNNGFAVTLPES
+387 RNNGFAVTLPES

-422 YYSAY
+422 YYY
-427 GADQLFTEDNVSIF
+427 NLGAFQLFTSENVSI
-441 SDGTTH
+441 SSEGTTH
-447 TVTLTYPDPLIDTES
+447 IVTLTYPDPLIDTES

-475 ENTFKVEDPALTLS
+475 EKTFKVEDPELTLS
-489 LKNGDADVWA
+489 LKNGDVDVWA
-499 VPYLYCTG
+499 T
-507 DGNEEHSFT
+507 
-516 LTATDVYG
+516 
-524 KTTEPPLVLNV
+524 K
-535 TSCNNGFAV
+535 
-544 TLPESVPYGS
+544 
-554 NTMSFTMNL
+554 
-563 EGDASKV
+563 
-570 KFYYSAY
+570 AY
-577 GADQLF
+577 
-583 TEDNVSIFSDG
+583 V
-594 TTHTVTLTYPDPLI
+594 
-608 DTESDVKFKAEYGS
+608 
-622 KTIENTFK
+622 K
-630 VEDPALTLSL
+630 VE
-640 KNGDADVWAK
+640 
-650 HVNFQ
+650 
-655 VAASA
+655 ASA
-660 KSRSSRTVSAS
+660 KSRASRTISSS
-671 TIEIQY
+671 TVEIQY
-677 KDSDDTWKKC
+677 KDGEVWKVWPNQSYDS
-687 ENVSFDGQNGFEI
+687 E
-700 KGLISNTSYTFRAVY
+700 KGLFLLTGMGEGATDTNGVAYTLRAAYKRSGEVVTYSGELPITTEAKTQIPNSGFDDWYTDSKEQWPVGLFKNIKWFFYYPFQQGDEGHWWSTNNERAQAWTVAPVYVTTCPAVIYTYDTRTGEGKAAEIHTSGSGGEYASTSTSMYPESAFAGSIFIGSYSWSDKSEHKSLGHSFNTRPLGLSFWYKYKPYKTDAFKVLVEVKSGETVIAAGEYVPEAYSSEDLEYQQHTISLEYTNSLLKATSISVQFLST
-715 LQREYSNEQTIK
+715 NK
-727 TEEELGVPNA
+727 TS
-737 GMEEWF
+737 F
-743 SNKIAE
+743 
-749 DGTDLSG
+749 
-756 NNKVYW
+756 
-762 NKWYPWTENDEK
+762 TENDLQK
-774 SKGWNTLNQTTTQYG
+774 NGTLTLTDCADSWNAHFG
-789 AKPSTF
+789 SF
-795 LGLPT
+795 L
-800 SPYVGCCYTTNSG
+800 
-813 TIRTDDKNTGTYAAL
+813 K
-828 IRTVGWGKGN
+828 
-838 TANAFSGN
+838 
-846 MGTCE
+846 
-851 NVTPGELYLGTYDV
+851 
-865 ASHQPKYGYSFVSRP
+865 
-880 SAIQF
+880 
-885 MYKYQPKNAVD
+885 
-896 WFEVMVEV
+896 
-904 KDASGNVLANK
+904 
-915 TITKTG
+915 
-921 EVSTYTSEKIELE
+921 
-934 YTVAAKAA
+934 
-942 ILSIIFKSSGNEN
+942 
-955 CWGANT
+955 
-961 DNLNPP
+961 
-967 PGANLSDGE
+967 
-976 YVGSQLYIDDVELIY
+976 IDDVELIY
-991 EY
+991 E

>member
-1 MNKNYLMLLALVA
+1 MKTIRMNKNYLMLLALVA

-41 EVVSAASRAEG
+41 EVVSAASRVEG

-253 APTIVAHGFTSDEPM
+253 APTIVAHGFTSGEAM

-280 QAYLNAPSGLASC
+280 QAYLNAPSGLAGC
-293 ELVTSSAALKAQGWP
+293 KLVTSSAALKAQGWP
-308 EKVDL
+308 EEVDL

-344 EFQNVVPYLYCTGDG
+344 EFQNVVPYLYCTGDR
-359 NEEHSFTL
+359 NEKHSFTL
-367 TATDVYGKTTEP
+367 TAADVYGKTTETS
-379 PLVLNVTS
+379 LVVTS
-387 CNNGFAVTLPES
+387 RNNGFAVTLPES
-399 VPYGSNTMSFTMNLE
+399 VPYGSNMMSFTMNLE

-422 YYSAY
+422 YYFAY
-427 GADQLFTEDNVSIF
+427 GAEQSFNAENVSI
-441 SDGTTH
+441 S
-447 TVTLTYPDPLIDTES
+447 
-462 DVKFKAEYGSKTI
+462 
-475 ENTFKVEDPALTLS
+475 
-489 LKNGDADVWA
+489 
-499 VPYLYCTG
+499 
-507 DGNEEHSFT
+507 
-516 LTATDVYG
+516 
-524 KTTEPPLVLNV
+524 
-535 TSCNNGFAV
+535 
-544 TLPESVPYGS
+544 
-554 NTMSFTMNL
+554 
-563 EGDASKV
+563 
-570 KFYYSAY
+570 
-577 GADQLF
+577 
-583 TEDNVSIFSDG
+583 SDG

-655 VAASA
+655 VSSNTDDGWVASA
-660 KSRSSRTVSAS
+660 DNV
-671 TIEIQY
+671 IIQY
-677 KDSDDTWKKC
+677 MDNKVWK
-687 ENVSFDGQNGFEI
+687 NVSFTYSTTGYEVTGLSSGQ
-700 KGLISNTSYTFRAVY
+700 SYTFRVIGKDD
-715 LQREYSNEQTIK
+715 QTK
-727 TEEELGVPNA
+727 TSAFVDITTESELSVPNA
-737 GMEEWF
+737 EMEDWHANPQ
-743 SNKIAE
+743 NKNWE
-749 DGTDLSG
+749 MWYVCNSG
-756 NNKVYW
+756 
-762 NKWYPWTENDEK
+762 ENPV
-774 SKGWNTLNQTTTQYG
+774 WNTMNQLTTSDGGNYRYN
-789 AKPSTF
+789 A
-795 LGLPT
+795 
-800 SPYVGCCYTTNSG
+800 NSG
-813 TIRTDDKNTGTYAAL
+813 TIRTDGKNGGYAAR
-828 IRTVGWGKGN
+828 IRAVGWGRNNAALGS
-838 TANAFSGN
+838 ANAKY
-846 MGTCE
+846 GT
-851 NVTPGELYLGTYDV
+851 VGELYLGYYDSEAKKAVYDGIEFTSRPKSLSFDYKYTPGKGGDQYYAEIVILNKQGDV
-865 ASHQPKYGYSFVSRP
+865 ATEIGRGLLRKGDSVQEWSSTSVDIVYTEEGKKLK
-880 SAIQF
+880 ATN
-885 MYKYQPKNAVD
+885 MYIV
-896 WFEVMVEV
+896 
-904 KDASGNVLANK
+904 
-915 TITKTG
+915 
-921 EVSTYTSEKIELE
+921 
-934 YTVAAKAA
+934 
-942 ILSIIFKSSGNEN
+942 FKSGDKSDNSSF
-955 CWGANT
+955 NT
-961 DNLNPP
+961 VPNF
-967 PGANLSDGE
+967 GNLSKGE
-976 YVGSQLYIDDVELIY
+976 YVGSEFFVDNIVLNY
-991 EY
+991 E

>member
-41 EVVSAASRAEG
+41 EVVSATSRAEG

-108 DGLSYAG
+108 DGLSYVG

-253 APTIVAHGFTSDEPM
+253 APTIVAHGFTSGEAM

-280 QAYLNAPSGLASC
+280 QAYLNAPSGLAGC

-367 TATDVYGKTTEP
+367 TATDVYGKTTET

-387 CNNGFAVTLPES
+387 RNNGFAVTLPES

-422 YYSAY
+422 YYY
-427 GADQLFTEDNVSIF
+427 NLGAFQLFTSENVSI
-441 SDGTTH
+441 SSEGTTH

-475 ENTFKVEDPALTLS
+475 EKTFKVEDPELTLS
-489 LKNGDADVWA
+489 LKNGDVDVWA
-499 VPYLYCTG
+499 T
-507 DGNEEHSFT
+507 
-516 LTATDVYG
+516 
-524 KTTEPPLVLNV
+524 K
-535 TSCNNGFAV
+535 
-544 TLPESVPYGS
+544 
-554 NTMSFTMNL
+554 
-563 EGDASKV
+563 
-570 KFYYSAY
+570 AY
-577 GADQLF
+577 
-583 TEDNVSIFSDG
+583 V
-594 TTHTVTLTYPDPLI
+594 
-608 DTESDVKFKAEYGS
+608 
-622 KTIENTFK
+622 K
-630 VEDPALTLSL
+630 VE
-640 KNGDADVWAK
+640 
-650 HVNFQ
+650 
-655 VAASA
+655 ASA
-660 KSRSSRTVSAS
+660 KSRASRTISSS
-671 TIEIQY
+671 TVEIQY
-677 KDSDDTWKKC
+677 KDGEVWKVWPNQSYDS
-687 ENVSFDGQNGFEI
+687 E
-700 KGLISNTSYTFRAVY
+700 KGLFLLTGMGEGATDTNGVAYTLRAAYKRSGEVVTYSGELPITTEAKTQIPNSGFDDWYTDSKEQWSVGLFKNIKWFFYYPFQQGDEGHWWSTNNERAQAWTVAPVYVTTCPAVIYTYDTRTGEGKAAEIHTSGSGGEYASTSTSMYPESAFAGSIFIGSYSWSDKSEHKSLGHSFNTRPLGLSFWYKYKPYKTDAFKVLVEVKSGETVIAAGEYVPEAYSSEDLEYQQHTISLEYTNSLLKATSISVQFLST
-715 LQREYSNEQTIK
+715 NK
-727 TEEELGVPNA
+727 TS
-737 GMEEWF
+737 F
-743 SNKIAE
+743 
-749 DGTDLSG
+749 
-756 NNKVYW
+756 
-762 NKWYPWTENDEK
+762 TENDLQK
-774 SKGWNTLNQTTTQYG
+774 NGTLTLTDCADSWNAHFG
-789 AKPSTF
+789 SF
-795 LGLPT
+795 L
-800 SPYVGCCYTTNSG
+800 
-813 TIRTDDKNTGTYAAL
+813 K
-828 IRTVGWGKGN
+828 
-838 TANAFSGN
+838 
-846 MGTCE
+846 
-851 NVTPGELYLGTYDV
+851 
-865 ASHQPKYGYSFVSRP
+865 
-880 SAIQF
+880 
-885 MYKYQPKNAVD
+885 
-896 WFEVMVEV
+896 
-904 KDASGNVLANK
+904 
-915 TITKTG
+915 
-921 EVSTYTSEKIELE
+921 
-934 YTVAAKAA
+934 
-942 ILSIIFKSSGNEN
+942 
-955 CWGANT
+955 
-961 DNLNPP
+961 
-967 PGANLSDGE
+967 
-976 YVGSQLYIDDVELIY
+976 IDDVELIY
-991 EY
+991 E

>member
-1 MNKNYLMLLALVA
+1 MNKNYLMLLALFA

-41 EVVSAASRAEG
+41 EVVSATSRAEG

-253 APTIVAHGFTSDEPM
+253 APTIVAHGFTSGKAM

-280 QAYLNAPSGLASC
+280 QAYLNAPSGLAGC

-367 TATDVYGKTTEP
+367 TATDVYGKTTET

-387 CNNGFAVTLPES
+387 RNNGFAVTLPES

-422 YYSAY
+422 YYY
-427 GADQLFTEDNVSIF
+427 NLGAFQLFTSENVSI
-441 SDGTTH
+441 SSEGTTH

-462 DVKFKAEYGSKTI
+462 DVKFKAQYGSKTI
-475 ENTFKVEDPALTLS
+475 EKAFKVEDPELTLS

-499 VPYLYCTG
+499 T
-507 DGNEEHSFT
+507 
-516 LTATDVYG
+516 
-524 KTTEPPLVLNV
+524 K
-535 TSCNNGFAV
+535 
-544 TLPESVPYGS
+544 
-554 NTMSFTMNL
+554 
-563 EGDASKV
+563 
-570 KFYYSAY
+570 AY
-577 GADQLF
+577 
-583 TEDNVSIFSDG
+583 V
-594 TTHTVTLTYPDPLI
+594 
-608 DTESDVKFKAEYGS
+608 
-622 KTIENTFK
+622 K
-630 VEDPALTLSL
+630 VE
-640 KNGDADVWAK
+640 
-650 HVNFQ
+650 
-655 VAASA
+655 ASA
-660 KSRSSRTVSAS
+660 KSRASRTISSS
-671 TIEIQY
+671 TVEIQY
-677 KDSDDTWKKC
+677 KDGEVWKVWPNQSYDS
-687 ENVSFDGQNGFEI
+687 E
-700 KGLISNTSYTFRAVY
+700 KGLFLLTGMGEGATDTNGVAYTLRAAYKRSGEVVTYSGELPITTEAKTQIPNSGFDDWYTDSKEQWSVGLFKNIKWFFYYPFQQGDEGHWWSTNNERAQAWTVAPVYVTTCPAVIYTYDTRTGEGKAAEIHTSGSGGEYASTSTSMYPESAFAGSIFIGSYSWSDKSEHKSLGHSFNTRPLGLSFWYKYKPYKTDAFKVLVEVKSGETVIAAGEYVPEAYSSEDLEYQQHTISLEYTNSLLKATSISVQFLST
-715 LQREYSNEQTIK
+715 NK
-727 TEEELGVPNA
+727 TS
-737 GMEEWF
+737 F
-743 SNKIAE
+743 
-749 DGTDLSG
+749 
-756 NNKVYW
+756 
-762 NKWYPWTENDEK
+762 TENDLQK
-774 SKGWNTLNQTTTQYG
+774 NGTLTLTDCADSWNAHFG
-789 AKPSTF
+789 SF
-795 LGLPT
+795 L
-800 SPYVGCCYTTNSG
+800 
-813 TIRTDDKNTGTYAAL
+813 K
-828 IRTVGWGKGN
+828 
-838 TANAFSGN
+838 
-846 MGTCE
+846 
-851 NVTPGELYLGTYDV
+851 
-865 ASHQPKYGYSFVSRP
+865 
-880 SAIQF
+880 
-885 MYKYQPKNAVD
+885 
-896 WFEVMVEV
+896 
-904 KDASGNVLANK
+904 
-915 TITKTG
+915 
-921 EVSTYTSEKIELE
+921 
-934 YTVAAKAA
+934 
-942 ILSIIFKSSGNEN
+942 
-955 CWGANT
+955 
-961 DNLNPP
+961 
-967 PGANLSDGE
+967 
-976 YVGSQLYIDDVELIY
+976 IDDVELIY
-991 EY
+991 E

>member
-41 EVVSAASRAEG
+41 EVVSAASRVEG

-253 APTIVAHGFTSDEPM
+253 APTIVAHGFTSGEAM

-280 QAYLNAPSGLASC
+280 QAYLNAPSGLAGC
-293 ELVTSSAALKAQGWP
+293 KLVTSSAALKAQGWP
-308 EKVDL
+308 EEVDL

-344 EFQNVVPYLYCTGDG
+344 EFQNVVPYLYCTGDR
-359 NEEHSFTL
+359 NEKHSFTL
-367 TATDVYGKTTEP
+367 TAADVYGKTTETS
-379 PLVLNVTS
+379 LVVTS
-387 CNNGFAVTLPES
+387 RNNGFAVTLPES
-399 VPYGSNTMSFTMNLE
+399 VPYGSNMMSFTMNLE

-422 YYSAY
+422 YYFAY
-427 GADQLFTEDNVSIF
+427 GAEQSFNAENVSI
-441 SDGTTH
+441 S
-447 TVTLTYPDPLIDTES
+447 
-462 DVKFKAEYGSKTI
+462 
-475 ENTFKVEDPALTLS
+475 
-489 LKNGDADVWA
+489 
-499 VPYLYCTG
+499 
-507 DGNEEHSFT
+507 
-516 LTATDVYG
+516 
-524 KTTEPPLVLNV
+524 
-535 TSCNNGFAV
+535 
-544 TLPESVPYGS
+544 
-554 NTMSFTMNL
+554 
-563 EGDASKV
+563 
-570 KFYYSAY
+570 
-577 GADQLF
+577 
-583 TEDNVSIFSDG
+583 SDG

-655 VAASA
+655 VSSNTDDGWVASA
-660 KSRSSRTVSAS
+660 DNV
-671 TIEIQY
+671 IIQY
-677 KDSDDTWKKC
+677 MDNKVWK
-687 ENVSFDGQNGFEI
+687 NVSFTYSTTGYEVTGLSSGQ
-700 KGLISNTSYTFRAVY
+700 SYTFRVIGKDD
-715 LQREYSNEQTIK
+715 QTK
-727 TEEELGVPNA
+727 TSAFVDITTESELSVPNA
-737 GMEEWF
+737 EMEDWHANPQ
-743 SNKIAE
+743 NKNWE
-749 DGTDLSG
+749 MWYVCNSG
-756 NNKVYW
+756 
-762 NKWYPWTENDEK
+762 ENPV
-774 SKGWNTLNQTTTQYG
+774 WNTMNQLTTSDGGNYRYN
-789 AKPSTF
+789 A
-795 LGLPT
+795 
-800 SPYVGCCYTTNSG
+800 NSG
-813 TIRTDDKNTGTYAAL
+813 TIRTDGKNGGYAAR
-828 IRTVGWGKGN
+828 IRAVGWGRNNAALGS
-838 TANAFSGN
+838 ANAKY
-846 MGTCE
+846 GT
-851 NVTPGELYLGTYDV
+851 VGELYLGYYDSEAKKAVYDGIEFTSRPKSLSFDYKYTPGKGGDQYYAEIVILNKQGDV
-865 ASHQPKYGYSFVSRP
+865 ATEIGRGLLRKGDSVQEWSSTSVDIVYTEEGKKLK
-880 SAIQF
+880 ATN
-885 MYKYQPKNAVD
+885 MYIV
-896 WFEVMVEV
+896 
-904 KDASGNVLANK
+904 
-915 TITKTG
+915 
-921 EVSTYTSEKIELE
+921 
-934 YTVAAKAA
+934 
-942 ILSIIFKSSGNEN
+942 FKSGDKSDNSSF
-955 CWGANT
+955 NT
-961 DNLNPP
+961 VPNF
-967 PGANLSDGE
+967 GNLSKGE
-976 YVGSQLYIDDVELIY
+976 YVGSEFFVDNIVLNY
-991 EY
+991 E

>member
-1 MNKNYLMLLALVA
+1 MKTIRMNKNYLMLLALVA

-253 APTIVAHGFTSDEPM
+253 APTIVAHGFTSGKAM

-280 QAYLNAPSGLASC
+280 QAYLNAPSGLAGC
-293 ELVTSSAALKAQGWP
+293 KLVTSSAALKAQGWP
-308 EKVDL
+308 EEVDL
-313 MALSAEDQQKL
+313 VALSTEDQQKL

-344 EFQNVVPYLYCTGDG
+344 EFQNVIPYLYCTGDG

-367 TATDVYGKTTEP
+367 TATDVYGKTTET

-387 CNNGFAVTLPES
+387 RNNGFAVTLPES

-422 YYSAY
+422 YYFDY
-427 GADQLFTEDNVSIF
+427 GDFQQFDAENVSI
-441 SDGTTH
+441 SSEGTTH
-447 TVTLTYPDPLIDTES
+447 TVTLTFPDPLIDTES
-462 DVKFKAEYGSKTI
+462 DVQFKAEYGSKTI
-475 ENTFKVEDPALTLS
+475 E
-489 LKNGDADVWA
+489 
-499 VPYLYCTG
+499 
-507 DGNEEHSFT
+507 
-516 LTATDVYG
+516 
-524 KTTEPPLVLNV
+524 
-535 TSCNNGFAV
+535 
-544 TLPESVPYGS
+544 
-554 NTMSFTMNL
+554 
-563 EGDASKV
+563 
-570 KFYYSAY
+570 
-577 GADQLF
+577 
-583 TEDNVSIFSDG
+583 
-594 TTHTVTLTYPDPLI
+594 
-608 DTESDVKFKAEYGS
+608 KA
-622 KTIENTFK
+622 FK

-655 VAASA
+655 VSSNTDDGWVASA
-660 KSRSSRTVSAS
+660 DNV
-671 TIEIQY
+671 IIQY
-677 KDSDDTWKKC
+677 MDNKVWK
-687 ENVSFDGQNGFEI
+687 NVSFTYSTTGYEVTGLSSGQ
-700 KGLISNTSYTFRAVY
+700 SYTFRVIGKDD
-715 LQREYSNEQTIK
+715 QTK
-727 TEEELGVPNA
+727 TSAFVDITTESELSVPNA
-737 GMEEWF
+737 EMEDWHANPQ
-743 SNKIAE
+743 NKNWE
-749 DGTDLSG
+749 MWYVCNSG
-756 NNKVYW
+756 
-762 NKWYPWTENDEK
+762 ENPV
-774 SKGWNTLNQTTTQYG
+774 WNTMNQLTTSDGGNYRYN
-789 AKPSTF
+789 A
-795 LGLPT
+795 
-800 SPYVGCCYTTNSG
+800 NSG
-813 TIRTDDKNTGTYAAL
+813 TIRTEGKNGGYAAR
-828 IRTVGWGKGN
+828 IRAVGWGRNNAALGS
-838 TANAFSGN
+838 ANAKY
-846 MGTCE
+846 GT
-851 NVTPGELYLGTYDV
+851 VGELYLGYYDSEAKKAVYDGIEFTSRPKSLSFDYKYTPGKGGDQYYAEIVILNKQGDV
-865 ASHQPKYGYSFVSRP
+865 ATEIGRGLLRKGDSVQEWSSTSVDIVYTEEGKKLK
-880 SAIQF
+880 ATN
-885 MYKYQPKNAVD
+885 MYIV
-896 WFEVMVEV
+896 
-904 KDASGNVLANK
+904 
-915 TITKTG
+915 
-921 EVSTYTSEKIELE
+921 
-934 YTVAAKAA
+934 
-942 ILSIIFKSSGNEN
+942 FKSGDKSDNSSF
-955 CWGANT
+955 NT
-961 DNLNPP
+961 VPNF
-967 PGANLSDGE
+967 GNLSKGE
-976 YVGSQLYIDDVELIY
+976 YVGSEFFVDNIVLNY
-991 EY
+991 E

>member
-253 APTIVAHGFTSDEPM
+253 APTIVAHGFTSGEAM

-280 QAYLNAPSGLASC
+280 QAYLNAPSGLAGC

-367 TATDVYGKTTEP
+367 TATDVYGKTTET

-387 CNNGFAVTLPES
+387 RNNGFAVTLPES

-422 YYSAY
+422 YYY
-427 GADQLFTEDNVSIF
+427 NLGAFQLFTSENVSI
-441 SDGTTH
+441 SSEGTTH

-475 ENTFKVEDPALTLS
+475 EKAFKVEDP
-489 LKNGDADVWA
+489 
-499 VPYLYCTG
+499 
-507 DGNEEHSFT
+507 E
-516 LTATDVYG
+516 
-524 KTTEPPLVLNV
+524 
-535 TSCNNGFAV
+535 
-544 TLPESVPYGS
+544 
-554 NTMSFTMNL
+554 
-563 EGDASKV
+563 
-570 KFYYSAY
+570 
-577 GADQLF
+577 
-583 TEDNVSIFSDG
+583 
-594 TTHTVTLTYPDPLI
+594 
-608 DTESDVKFKAEYGS
+608 
-622 KTIENTFK
+622 
-630 VEDPALTLSL
+630 LTLSL

-655 VAASA
+655 VSSNTDDGWVASA
-660 KSRSSRTVSAS
+660 DNV
-671 TIEIQY
+671 IIQY
-677 KDSDDTWKKC
+677 MDNKAWK
-687 ENVSFDGQNGFEI
+687 NVSFTYSTTGYVVTGLSSGQ
-700 KGLISNTSYTFRAVY
+700 SYTFRVIGKDD
-715 LQREYSNEQTIK
+715 QTK
-727 TEEELGVPNA
+727 TSAFVDITTESELSVPNA
-737 GMEEWF
+737 GMEDWYYTRPSGVEYWEVWYAC
-743 SNKIAE
+743 K
-749 DGTDLSG
+749 DGEQA
-756 NNKVYW
+756 V
-762 NKWYPWTENDEK
+762 
-774 SKGWNTLNQTTTQYG
+774 WNTMNQLTTSEG
-789 AKPSTF
+789 
-795 LGLPT
+795 GT
-800 SPYVGCCYTTNSG
+800 SGGINRDKYRYNANSG
-813 TIRTDDKNTGTYAAL
+813 TIRAEGKKGGYAAQ
-828 IRTVGWGKGN
+828 IRAVGWGKGN
-838 TANAFSGN
+838 SAVGSANAKY
-846 MGTCE
+846 GT
-851 NVTPGELYLGTYDV
+851 VGELYLGYYDSEAKKAVYDGIEFTSRPKSLSFDYKYTPGKGGDQYYAEIVILNKQGDV
-865 ASHQPKYGYSFVSRP
+865 ATEIGRGLLRKGDSVQEWSSTSVDIVYTEEGKKLK
-880 SAIQF
+880 ATN
-885 MYKYQPKNAVD
+885 MYIV
-896 WFEVMVEV
+896 
-904 KDASGNVLANK
+904 
-915 TITKTG
+915 
-921 EVSTYTSEKIELE
+921 
-934 YTVAAKAA
+934 
-942 ILSIIFKSSGNEN
+942 FKSGDKSDNSSF
-955 CWGANT
+955 NT
-961 DNLNPP
+961 VPSF
-967 PGANLSDGE
+967 GNLSNGE
-976 YVGSQLYIDDVELIY
+976 YVGSEFFVDNIVLNY
-991 EY
+991 E

>member
-253 APTIVAHGFTSDEPM
+253 APTIVAHGFTSGKAM

-280 QAYLNAPSGLASC
+280 QAYLNAPSGLTSC
-293 ELVTSSAALKAQGWP
+293 DLVTSSAALKAQGWP

-324 TELGLVM
+324 TELGLVT
-331 KGLGSTHDKIATV
+331 KGLGSNHDKIATV
-344 EFQNVVPYLYCTGDG
+344 EFQNVVPYLYCTGDE

-367 TATDVYGKTTEP
+367 TATDVYGKTTET

-387 CNNGFAVTLPES
+387 RNNGFAVTLPKS

-414 GDASKVKF
+414 GDASKVTF
-422 YYSAY
+422 YYFDY
-427 GADQLFTEDNVSIF
+427 GNFQPFDAENVSI
-441 SDGTTH
+441 SSEGTTH
-447 TVTLTYPDPLIDTES
+447 TVTLTYPESMIDTES
-462 DVKFKAEYGSKTI
+462 DVQFKAEYGSKII
-475 ENTFKVEDPALTLS
+475 EK
-489 LKNGDADVWA
+489 
-499 VPYLYCTG
+499 
-507 DGNEEHSFT
+507 
-516 LTATDVYG
+516 
-524 KTTEPPLVLNV
+524 
-535 TSCNNGFAV
+535 
-544 TLPESVPYGS
+544 
-554 NTMSFTMNL
+554 
-563 EGDASKV
+563 
-570 KFYYSAY
+570 
-577 GADQLF
+577 
-583 TEDNVSIFSDG
+583 
-594 TTHTVTLTYPDPLI
+594 
-608 DTESDVKFKAEYGS
+608 
-622 KTIENTFK
+622 TFK

-655 VAASA
+655 VSSNTDDGWVASA
-660 KSRSSRTVSAS
+660 DNV
-671 TIEIQY
+671 IIQY
-677 KDSDDTWKKC
+677 MDNKVWK
-687 ENVSFDGQNGFEI
+687 NVSFTYSTTGYEVTGLSSGQ
-700 KGLISNTSYTFRAVY
+700 SYTFRVIGKDD
-715 LQREYSNEQTIK
+715 QTK
-727 TEEELGVPNA
+727 TSAFVDITTESELSVPNA
-737 GMEEWF
+737 EMEDWHANPQ
-743 SNKIAE
+743 NKNWE
-749 DGTDLSG
+749 MWYVCNSG
-756 NNKVYW
+756 
-762 NKWYPWTENDEK
+762 ENPV
-774 SKGWNTLNQTTTQYG
+774 WNTMNQLTTSDGGNYRYN
-789 AKPSTF
+789 A
-795 LGLPT
+795 
-800 SPYVGCCYTTNSG
+800 NSG
-813 TIRTDDKNTGTYAAL
+813 TIRTEGKNGGYAAR
-828 IRTVGWGKGN
+828 IRAVGWGRNNAAVGS
-838 TANAFSGN
+838 ANAKY
-846 MGTCE
+846 GT
-851 NVTPGELYLGTYDV
+851 VGELYLGYYDSEAKKAVYDGIEFTSRPKSLSFDYKYTPGKGGDQYYAEIVILNKQGDV
-865 ASHQPKYGYSFVSRP
+865 ATEIGRGLLRKGNSVQEWSSTSVDIVYTEEGKKLK
-880 SAIQF
+880 ATN
-885 MYKYQPKNAVD
+885 MYIV
-896 WFEVMVEV
+896 
-904 KDASGNVLANK
+904 
-915 TITKTG
+915 
-921 EVSTYTSEKIELE
+921 
-934 YTVAAKAA
+934 
-942 ILSIIFKSSGNEN
+942 FKSGDKSDNSSF
-955 CWGANT
+955 NT
-961 DNLNPP
+961 VPSF
-967 PGANLSDGE
+967 GNLSKGE
-976 YVGSQLYIDDVELIY
+976 YVGSEFFVDNIVLNY
-991 EY
+991 E

>member
-52 DGIPDVGDFSLSI
+52 DGIPDFGDFSLSI

-108 DGLSYAG
+108 DGLSYVG

-253 APTIVAHGFTSDEPM
+253 APTIVAHGFTSGEAM

-280 QAYLNAPSGLASC
+280 QAYLNAPSGLAGC

-367 TATDVYGKTTEP
+367 TATDVYGKTTET

-387 CNNGFAVTLPES
+387 RNNGFAVTLPES

-422 YYSAY
+422 YYY
-427 GADQLFTEDNVSIF
+427 NLGAFQLFTSENVSI
-441 SDGTTH
+441 SSEGTTH

-475 ENTFKVEDPALTLS
+475 EKTFKVEDPELTLS
-489 LKNGDADVWA
+489 LKNGDVDVWA
-499 VPYLYCTG
+499 T
-507 DGNEEHSFT
+507 
-516 LTATDVYG
+516 
-524 KTTEPPLVLNV
+524 K
-535 TSCNNGFAV
+535 
-544 TLPESVPYGS
+544 
-554 NTMSFTMNL
+554 
-563 EGDASKV
+563 
-570 KFYYSAY
+570 AY
-577 GADQLF
+577 
-583 TEDNVSIFSDG
+583 V
-594 TTHTVTLTYPDPLI
+594 
-608 DTESDVKFKAEYGS
+608 
-622 KTIENTFK
+622 K
-630 VEDPALTLSL
+630 VE
-640 KNGDADVWAK
+640 
-650 HVNFQ
+650 
-655 VAASA
+655 ASA
-660 KSRSSRTVSAS
+660 KSRASRTISSS
-671 TIEIQY
+671 TVEIQY
-677 KDSDDTWKKC
+677 KDGEVWKVWPNQSYDS
-687 ENVSFDGQNGFEI
+687 E
-700 KGLISNTSYTFRAVY
+700 KGLFLLTGMGEGATDTNGVAYTLHAAYKRSGEVVTYSGELPITTEAKTQIPNSGFDDWYTDSKEQWSVGLFKNIKWFFYYPFQQGDEGHWWSTNNERAQAWTVAPVYVTTCPAVIYTYDTRTGEGKAAEIHTSGSGGEYASTSTSMYPESAFAGSIFIGSYSWSDKSEHKSLGHSFNTRPLGLSFWYKYKPYKTDAFKVLVEVKSGETVIAAGEYVPEAYSSEDLEYQQHTISLEYTNSLLKATSISVQFLST
-715 LQREYSNEQTIK
+715 NK
-727 TEEELGVPNA
+727 TS
-737 GMEEWF
+737 F
-743 SNKIAE
+743 
-749 DGTDLSG
+749 
-756 NNKVYW
+756 
-762 NKWYPWTENDEK
+762 TENDLQK
-774 SKGWNTLNQTTTQYG
+774 NGTLTLTDCADSWNAHFG
-789 AKPSTF
+789 SF
-795 LGLPT
+795 L
-800 SPYVGCCYTTNSG
+800 
-813 TIRTDDKNTGTYAAL
+813 K
-828 IRTVGWGKGN
+828 
-838 TANAFSGN
+838 
-846 MGTCE
+846 
-851 NVTPGELYLGTYDV
+851 
-865 ASHQPKYGYSFVSRP
+865 
-880 SAIQF
+880 
-885 MYKYQPKNAVD
+885 
-896 WFEVMVEV
+896 
-904 KDASGNVLANK
+904 
-915 TITKTG
+915 
-921 EVSTYTSEKIELE
+921 
-934 YTVAAKAA
+934 
-942 ILSIIFKSSGNEN
+942 
-955 CWGANT
+955 
-961 DNLNPP
+961 
-967 PGANLSDGE
+967 
-976 YVGSQLYIDDVELIY
+976 IDDVELIY
-991 EY
+991 E

>member
-225 TLNIIFNDDPESTQN
+225 TLNIIFNDDLESTQN

-253 APTIVAHGFTSDEPM
+253 APTIVAHGFTSGEAM

-280 QAYLNAPSGLASC
+280 QAYLNAPSGLAGC

-367 TATDVYGKTTEP
+367 TATDVYGKTTET

-387 CNNGFAVTLPES
+387 RNNGFAVTLPES

-427 GADQLFTEDNVSIF
+427 GADQLFTEDNVSIS

-447 TVTLTYPDPLIDTES
+447 TVTLTFPDPLIDTES
-462 DVKFKAEYGSKTI
+462 DVQFKAEYGSKTI
-475 ENTFKVEDPALTLS
+475 EKTFKVEDPELTLS

-499 VPYLYCTG
+499 T
-507 DGNEEHSFT
+507 
-516 LTATDVYG
+516 
-524 KTTEPPLVLNV
+524 K
-535 TSCNNGFAV
+535 
-544 TLPESVPYGS
+544 
-554 NTMSFTMNL
+554 
-563 EGDASKV
+563 
-570 KFYYSAY
+570 AY
-577 GADQLF
+577 
-583 TEDNVSIFSDG
+583 V
-594 TTHTVTLTYPDPLI
+594 
-608 DTESDVKFKAEYGS
+608 
-622 KTIENTFK
+622 K
-630 VEDPALTLSL
+630 VE
-640 KNGDADVWAK
+640 
-650 HVNFQ
+650 
-655 VAASA
+655 ASA
-660 KSRSSRTVSAS
+660 KSRASRTISSS
-671 TIEIQY
+671 TVEIQY
-677 KDSDDTWKKC
+677 KDGEVWKVWPNQSYDS
-687 ENVSFDGQNGFEI
+687 E
-700 KGLISNTSYTFRAVY
+700 KGLFLLTGMGEGATDTNGVAYTLRAAYKRGGEVVTYSGELPITTEAKTQIPNSGFDDWYTDSKEQWSVGLFKNIKWFFYYPYQQGDEGHWWSTNNERAQAWTVAPVYVTTCPAVIYTYDTRTGEGKAAEIHTSGSGGEYASTSTSMYPESAFAGSIFIGSYSWSDKSEHKSLGHSFNTRPLGLSFWYKYKPYKTDAFKVLVEVKSGETVIAAGEYVPEAYSSEDLEYQQHTISLEYTNSLLKATSISVQFLST
-715 LQREYSNEQTIK
+715 NK
-727 TEEELGVPNA
+727 TS
-737 GMEEWF
+737 F
-743 SNKIAE
+743 
-749 DGTDLSG
+749 
-756 NNKVYW
+756 
-762 NKWYPWTENDEK
+762 TENDLQK
-774 SKGWNTLNQTTTQYG
+774 NGTLTLTDCADSWNAHFG
-789 AKPSTF
+789 SF
-795 LGLPT
+795 L
-800 SPYVGCCYTTNSG
+800 
-813 TIRTDDKNTGTYAAL
+813 K
-828 IRTVGWGKGN
+828 
-838 TANAFSGN
+838 
-846 MGTCE
+846 
-851 NVTPGELYLGTYDV
+851 
-865 ASHQPKYGYSFVSRP
+865 
-880 SAIQF
+880 
-885 MYKYQPKNAVD
+885 
-896 WFEVMVEV
+896 
-904 KDASGNVLANK
+904 
-915 TITKTG
+915 
-921 EVSTYTSEKIELE
+921 
-934 YTVAAKAA
+934 
-942 ILSIIFKSSGNEN
+942 
-955 CWGANT
+955 
-961 DNLNPP
+961 
-967 PGANLSDGE
+967 
-976 YVGSQLYIDDVELIY
+976 IDDVELIY
-991 EY
+991 E

>member
-253 APTIVAHGFTSDEPM
+253 APTIVAHGFTSDEAM

-280 QAYLNAPSGLASC
+280 QAYLNAPSGLAGC

-367 TATDVYGKTTEP
+367 TATDVYGKTTET

-387 CNNGFAVTLPES
+387 RNNGFAVTLPES
-399 VPYGSNTMSFTMNLE
+399 VPYGSKTMSFTMNLE
-414 GDASKVKF
+414 GDASKVTF
-422 YYSAY
+422 YYFAY
-427 GADQLFTEDNVSIF
+427 GAEQSFNAENVSI
-441 SDGTTH
+441 SSEGTTH

-462 DVKFKAEYGSKTI
+462 DVKFKAQYGSKTI
-475 ENTFKVEDPALTLS
+475 EKAFKVEDPELTLS

-499 VPYLYCTG
+499 T
-507 DGNEEHSFT
+507 
-516 LTATDVYG
+516 
-524 KTTEPPLVLNV
+524 K
-535 TSCNNGFAV
+535 
-544 TLPESVPYGS
+544 
-554 NTMSFTMNL
+554 
-563 EGDASKV
+563 
-570 KFYYSAY
+570 AY
-577 GADQLF
+577 
-583 TEDNVSIFSDG
+583 V
-594 TTHTVTLTYPDPLI
+594 
-608 DTESDVKFKAEYGS
+608 
-622 KTIENTFK
+622 K
-630 VEDPALTLSL
+630 VE
-640 KNGDADVWAK
+640 
-650 HVNFQ
+650 
-655 VAASA
+655 ASA
-660 KSRSSRTVSAS
+660 KSRASRTISSS
-671 TIEIQY
+671 TVEIQY
-677 KDSDDTWKKC
+677 KDGEVWKVWPDQSYDS
-687 ENVSFDGQNGFEI
+687 E
-700 KGLISNTSYTFRAVY
+700 KGLFLLTGMGEGATDTNGVSYTLRAAYKRGGEVVTYSGELPITTEAKTQIPNSGFDDWYTEKKKYLLSDWIVYYPY
-715 LQREYSNEQTIK
+715 LQGEEGHWWSTNNDRAQAWTVYPVQVTTCPAVIYTYDTRTGEGKAAEIHTSGSGGEYASTSTSMYPESAFAGSIFIGSYSWSDK
-727 TEEELGVPNA
+727 SEHKSLGHS
-737 GMEEWF
+737 F
-743 SNKIAE
+743 
-749 DGTDLSG
+749 
-756 NNKVYW
+756 
-762 NKWYPWTENDEK
+762 
-774 SKGWNTLNQTTTQYG
+774 NTR
-789 AKPSTF
+789 P
-795 LGLPT
+795 LGL
-800 SPYVGCCYTTNSG
+800 
-813 TIRTDDKNTGTYAAL
+813 
-828 IRTVGWGKGN
+828 
-838 TANAFSGN
+838 
-846 MGTCE
+846 
-851 NVTPGELYLGTYDV
+851 
-865 ASHQPKYGYSFVSRP
+865 SFW
-880 SAIQF
+880 
-885 MYKYQPKNAVD
+885 YKYKPYKTDAFKVL
-896 WFEVMVEV
+896 VEV
-904 KDASGNVLANK
+904 KSGETVIA
-915 TITKTG
+915 TG
-921 EVSTYTSEKIELE
+921 EYVPEAYSSEDLEYQQHTISLE
-934 YTVAAKAA
+934 YTNSLLKATS
-942 ILSIIFKSSGNEN
+942 ISVQFLSTNKTSFTKNDLQKNGTLTL
-955 CWGANT
+955 T
-961 DNLNPP
+961 DF
-967 PGANLSDGE
+967 SDSWNAHF
-976 YVGSQLYIDDVELIY
+976 GSFLKIDDVELIY
-991 EY
+991 E

>member
-253 APTIVAHGFTSDEPM
+253 APTIVAHGFTSGEAM

-280 QAYLNAPSGLASC
+280 QAYLNAPSGLAGC

-367 TATDVYGKTTEP
+367 TATDVYGKTTET

-387 CNNGFAVTLPES
+387 RNNGFAVTLPES

-427 GADQLFTEDNVSIF
+427 GADQLFTEDNVFIS

-475 ENTFKVEDPALTLS
+475 EKTFKVEDPELTLS
-489 LKNGDADVWA
+489 LKNGDVDVWA
-499 VPYLYCTG
+499 T
-507 DGNEEHSFT
+507 
-516 LTATDVYG
+516 
-524 KTTEPPLVLNV
+524 K
-535 TSCNNGFAV
+535 
-544 TLPESVPYGS
+544 
-554 NTMSFTMNL
+554 
-563 EGDASKV
+563 
-570 KFYYSAY
+570 AY
-577 GADQLF
+577 
-583 TEDNVSIFSDG
+583 V
-594 TTHTVTLTYPDPLI
+594 
-608 DTESDVKFKAEYGS
+608 
-622 KTIENTFK
+622 K
-630 VEDPALTLSL
+630 VE
-640 KNGDADVWAK
+640 
-650 HVNFQ
+650 
-655 VAASA
+655 ASA
-660 KSRSSRTVSAS
+660 KSRASRTISSS
-671 TIEIQY
+671 TVEIQY
-677 KDSDDTWKKC
+677 KDGEVWKVWPNQSYDS
-687 ENVSFDGQNGFEI
+687 E
-700 KGLISNTSYTFRAVY
+700 KGLFLLTGMGEGATDTNGVAYTLRAAYKRSGEVVTYSGELPITTEAKTQIPNSGFDDWYTDSKEQWSVGLFKNIKWFFYYPFQQGDEGHWWSTNNERAQAWTVAPVYVTTCPAVIYTYDTRTGEGKAAEIHTSGSGGEYASTSTSMYPESAFAGSIFIGSYSWSDKSEHKSLGHSFNTRPLGLSFWYKYKPYKTDAFKVLVEVKSGETVIAAGEYVPKAYSSEDLEYQQHTISLEYTNSLLKATSISVQFLST
-715 LQREYSNEQTIK
+715 NK
-727 TEEELGVPNA
+727 TS
-737 GMEEWF
+737 F
-743 SNKIAE
+743 
-749 DGTDLSG
+749 
-756 NNKVYW
+756 
-762 NKWYPWTENDEK
+762 TENDLQK
-774 SKGWNTLNQTTTQYG
+774 NGTLTLTDCADSWNAHFG
-789 AKPSTF
+789 SF
-795 LGLPT
+795 L
-800 SPYVGCCYTTNSG
+800 
-813 TIRTDDKNTGTYAAL
+813 K
-828 IRTVGWGKGN
+828 
-838 TANAFSGN
+838 
-846 MGTCE
+846 
-851 NVTPGELYLGTYDV
+851 
-865 ASHQPKYGYSFVSRP
+865 
-880 SAIQF
+880 
-885 MYKYQPKNAVD
+885 
-896 WFEVMVEV
+896 
-904 KDASGNVLANK
+904 
-915 TITKTG
+915 
-921 EVSTYTSEKIELE
+921 
-934 YTVAAKAA
+934 
-942 ILSIIFKSSGNEN
+942 
-955 CWGANT
+955 
-961 DNLNPP
+961 
-967 PGANLSDGE
+967 
-976 YVGSQLYIDDVELIY
+976 IDDVELIY
-991 EY
+991 E

>member
-1 MNKNYLMLLALVA
+1 MKTIRMNKNYLMLLALVA

-77 KFSDYDAEATVVP
+77 KFSDCDAEATVVP

-253 APTIVAHGFTSDEPM
+253 APTIVAHGFTSGEAM

-367 TATDVYGKTTEP
+367 TATDVYGKTTET
-379 PLVLNVTS
+379 PLVLKVTS
-387 CNNGFAVTLPES
+387 RNNGFAVTLPES

-422 YYSAY
+422 YYY
-427 GADQLFTEDNVSIF
+427 NLGAFQLFTSENVSI
-441 SDGTTH
+441 SSEGTTH

-475 ENTFKVEDPALTLS
+475 EKTFKVEDPELTLS
-489 LKNGDADVWA
+489 LKNGDVDVWA
-499 VPYLYCTG
+499 T
-507 DGNEEHSFT
+507 
-516 LTATDVYG
+516 
-524 KTTEPPLVLNV
+524 K
-535 TSCNNGFAV
+535 
-544 TLPESVPYGS
+544 
-554 NTMSFTMNL
+554 
-563 EGDASKV
+563 
-570 KFYYSAY
+570 AY
-577 GADQLF
+577 
-583 TEDNVSIFSDG
+583 V
-594 TTHTVTLTYPDPLI
+594 
-608 DTESDVKFKAEYGS
+608 
-622 KTIENTFK
+622 K
-630 VEDPALTLSL
+630 VE
-640 KNGDADVWAK
+640 
-650 HVNFQ
+650 
-655 VAASA
+655 ASA
-660 KSRSSRTVSAS
+660 KSRASRTISSS
-671 TIEIQY
+671 TVEIQY
-677 KDSDDTWKKC
+677 KDGEVWKVWPNQSYDS
-687 ENVSFDGQNGFEI
+687 E
-700 KGLISNTSYTFRAVY
+700 KGLFLLTGMGEGATDTNGVAYTLRAAYKRSGEVVTYSGELPITTEAKTQIPNSGFDDWYTDSKEQWSVGLFKNIKWFFYYPFQQGDEGHWWSTNNERAQAWTVAPVYVTTCPAVIYTYDTRTGEGKAAEIHTSGSGGEYASTSTSMYPESAFAGSIFIGSYSWSDKSEHKSLGHSFNTRPLGLSFWYKYKPYKTDAFKVLVEVKSGETVIAAGEYVPEAYSSEDLEYQQHTISLEYTNSLLKATSISVQFLST
-715 LQREYSNEQTIK
+715 NK
-727 TEEELGVPNA
+727 TS
-737 GMEEWF
+737 F
-743 SNKIAE
+743 
-749 DGTDLSG
+749 
-756 NNKVYW
+756 
-762 NKWYPWTENDEK
+762 TENDLQK
-774 SKGWNTLNQTTTQYG
+774 NGTLTLTDCADSWNAHFG
-789 AKPSTF
+789 SF
-795 LGLPT
+795 L
-800 SPYVGCCYTTNSG
+800 
-813 TIRTDDKNTGTYAAL
+813 K
-828 IRTVGWGKGN
+828 
-838 TANAFSGN
+838 
-846 MGTCE
+846 
-851 NVTPGELYLGTYDV
+851 
-865 ASHQPKYGYSFVSRP
+865 
-880 SAIQF
+880 
-885 MYKYQPKNAVD
+885 
-896 WFEVMVEV
+896 
-904 KDASGNVLANK
+904 
-915 TITKTG
+915 
-921 EVSTYTSEKIELE
+921 
-934 YTVAAKAA
+934 
-942 ILSIIFKSSGNEN
+942 
-955 CWGANT
+955 
-961 DNLNPP
+961 
-967 PGANLSDGE
+967 
-976 YVGSQLYIDDVELIY
+976 IDDVELIY
-991 EY
+991 E